1 MNIAEYSIKNKVI
14 SWLFIVILA
23 IGGVTSFLELGRLE
37 DPAFTIKDAMVVA
50 TYPGATP
57 QEVEEELTYPL
68 EKEIRRLP
76 YIDKITSTSSSGM
89 SQIMVSMKM
98 DYGPDELPQIW
109 DEMRR
114 KINDLKPTL
123 PAGVNSLSIID
134 DFGDVFGVMIM
145 LSGEGYDYVE
155 LKRYADVMSR
165 DLEMVDGVGKV
176 SIAGDQQEM
185 LFVEVSL
192 DRLASL
198 NLDMSRVAGLLN
210 QQNNVVS
217 SGEVMVNGESLVIRP
232 SGTLNSVE
240 SLENLIIH
248 GRDTGNLI
256 RLKDVATVVRGIQE
270 KPTNVVT
277 YNGKPAINLGVSFA
291 SGVNV
296 VEVGQ
301 RLTDEIAHL
310 ETMKPAGI
318 ELNYFYN
325 QAAEVDASVQDFIV
339 SLGQAVAIVI
349 LVLLFAMGIR
359 SGIIIGVVLLLTV
372 FGTFIL
378 MEYNDIE
385 LHRISLGAL
394 IIALGMLV
402 DNAIV
407 VVEGILVGLKKG
419 RTKMQAASDIV
430 KQTQWPLLGATVI
443 AITAFAP
450 IGLSEDATGEF
461 MGSLFWV
468 LCYSLFLSWI
478 TALTITPFL
487 ADLLLKEE
495 NVSNNAD
502 GADAQQ
508 SASQQEY
515 DDPYKG
521 WLFVLFGWTL
531 KLAMRFRWVTVVSM
545 VALLFTA
552 VFAFGMVKQ
561 QFFPPSNTPMFYVDM
576 WMPEGTDIRET
587 IKQTERVEKYVREQE
602 HVEFVSTSV
611 GQGLQRFAL
620 TYQPEQ
626 SYEAYAQLQVRTTD
640 RENMFVVLNGLTGE
654 LSRQFDTPTF
664 QFKLMEFGPSPAS
677 KIEARITGSDPQVL
691 REIALQVE
699 DILHTDPGARNI
711 RHDWRER
718 TKELVPVFNESK
730 ARRLGISKED
740 LSNTLQ
746 MTFGGS
752 AMGLLRDGADILPIV
767 GRLPESER
775 VDFES
780 LQNAKIWSPSLQAY
794 VPIDQVIDGVSLS
807 WDEPLIKRRDRK
819 RTLTVLADHDVL
831 SEDTAA
837 ALFTR
842 IQPKVMALDLP
853 DGYGISWGGEYESSK
868 DAQDSLFGS
877 LPMGYLLMFVIT
889 MLLFNSLKKPLV
901 IWFTVPLSII
911 GVSFGLLLW
920 NMPFSFTAFLGLLS
934 LSGMILKNG
943 IVLMDQINIE
953 MDSGKDP
960 YLAIVDSAVSRVR
973 PVSMAALT
981 TILGLVPLMFDAFF
995 GSMAITIMAGLGFAT
1010 ILTLIVVPVMYSLL
1024 FKIKPP
1030 KTVKSGSN
1038 DHSND
1043 HPNDSLLESQPN
1055 KGKALEAAEAL

>member
-1 MNIAEYSIKNKVI
+1 MNIAEYSIKNKII
-14 SWLFIVILA
+14 SWLAIVILT
-23 IGGVTSFLELGRLE
+23 IGGITSFLDLGRLE
-37 DPAFTIKDAMVVA
+37 DPAFTIKDAMIIA

-57 QEVEEELTYPL
+57 KEVEEELTYPL

-114 KINDLKPTL
+114 KINDLRPSL
-123 PAGVNSLSIID
+123 PQGVNSLSIID
-134 DFGDVFGVMIM
+134 DFGDVFGIM
-145 LSGEGYDYVE
+145 LMLTGDGYDYVE
-155 LKRYADVMSR
+155 LKRYADLLAR
-165 DLEMVDGVGKV
+165 DLELVDGVGKV
-176 SIAGDQQEM
+176 AIAGDQREM
-185 LFVEVSL
+185 LFVEISL

-198 NLDMSRVAGLLN
+198 NLDMSIVAGLLN
-210 QQNNVVS
+210 QQNNVVA

-240 SLENLIIH
+240 ALENLIIH

-256 RLKDVATVVRGIQE
+256 RLKDVATVTRDIQE
-270 KPTNVVT
+270 KPGNVIT
-277 YNGKPAINLGVSFA
+277 YNGKPAINLAISFA

-296 VEVGQ
+296 VEVGKRVQ
-301 RLTDEIAHL
+301 AELDTL
-310 ETMKPAGI
+310 EQLKPAGI

-325 QAAEVDASVQDFIV
+325 QSAEVDASVQDFVI
-339 SLGQAVAIVI
+339 SLAQAVGIVI
-349 LVLLFAMGIR
+349 VVLLFAMGMR
-359 SGIIIGVVLLLTV
+359 SGIIIGLVLLLTV

-378 MEYNDIE
+378 MKYNDIE

-419 RTKMQAASDIV
+419 RTRVQAAADIV

-468 LCYSLFLSWI
+468 LCYSLFLSWV
-478 TALTITPFL
+478 TALTLTPFL
-487 ADLLLKEE
+487 ANLLLKEE
-495 NVSNNAD
+495 NVNEGED
-502 GADAQQ
+502 V
-508 SASQQEY
+508 
-515 DDPYKG
+515 DPYKG
-521 WLFVLFGWTL
+521 WLFVVFGWSL
-531 KLAMRFRWVTVVSM
+531 KLAMRFRWLTVAGM
-545 VALLFTA
+545 IALLVAA
-552 VFAFGMVKQ
+552 VMAFGMVKQ
-561 QFFPPSNTPMFYVDM
+561 QFFPPSNTPMFYVDL

-587 IKQTERVEKYVREQE
+587 IKQTEKVEAYIREQDD
-602 HVEFVSTSV
+602 VEFVTTSV

-626 SYEAYAQLQVRTTD
+626 SYESYAQLQVRTTD
-640 RENMFVVLNGLTGE
+640 RENMFVVLRSLTQT
-654 LSRQFDTPTF
+654 LPRDFDKPTF
-664 QFKLMEFGPSPAS
+664 QFKLIEFGPSPAS
-677 KIEARITGSDPQVL
+677 KIEARITGADPQVL

-699 DILHTDPGARNI
+699 DILHQDPGARNI

-746 MTFGGS
+746 LTFGGS
-752 AMGLLRDGADILPIV
+752 AMGVLRDGTDMLPIV
-767 GRLPESER
+767 GRLPELER

-780 LQNAKIWSPSLQAY
+780 IQNATIWSPSLQAY
-794 VPIDQVIDGVSLS
+794 VPIDQVVDGVELT
-807 WDEPLIKRRDRK
+807 WEDPIIKRRDRK
-819 RTLTVLADHDVL
+819 RTLTVLADHDIL
-831 SEDTAA
+831 SEDTAD
-837 ALFTR
+837 ALFR
-842 IQPKVMALDLP
+842 RVQPAVMALDLP
-853 DGYGISWGGEYESSK
+853 QGYEITWGGEYESSV
-868 DAQDSLFGS
+868 DAQQSLFGS

-889 MLLFNSLKKPLV
+889 ILLFNSIKKPLV

-953 MDSGKDP
+953 MDSGKEP
-960 YLAIVDSAVSRVR
+960 YQAIVDSAVSRVR

-1010 ILTLIVVPVMYSLL
+1010 VLTLIVVPVMYSIM
-1024 FKIKPP
+1024 FNIKPTKD
-1030 KTVKSGSN
+1030 KTVELA
-1038 DHSND
+1038 
-1043 HPNDSLLESQPN
+1043 P
-1055 KGKALEAAEAL
+1055 AA

>member
-37 DPAFTIKDAMVVA
+37 DPAFTIKDAMIVA
-50 TYPGATP
+50 TYPGATSK
-57 QEVEEELTYPL
+57 EVEEELTYPL
-68 EKEIRRLP
+68 EKEIRKLP
-76 YIDKITSTSSSGM
+76 YIDRITSTSSNGM

-114 KINDLKPTL
+114 KINDLQPTL
-123 PAGVNSLSIID
+123 PQGVQSLQIID
-134 DFGDVFGVMIM
+134 DFGDVYGVMLM
-145 LSGEGYDYVE
+145 LTGDDYDYVE
-155 LKRYADVMSR
+155 LKRYADHLR
-165 DLEMVDGVGKV
+165 REIELVDGVGKV
-176 SIAGDQQEM
+176 DIAGDQQEM
-185 LFVEVSL
+185 LFVEISL

-198 NLDMSRVAGLLN
+198 NLDMNVVSGLLN

-217 SGEVMVNGESLVIRP
+217 AGEVMVNGESLVIRP
-232 SGTLNSVE
+232 SGTLNTVQA
-240 SLENLIIH
+240 LENLIIH

-256 RLKDVATVVRGIQE
+256 RLKDVATITRSIQE
-270 KPTNVVT
+270 KPGNMILF
-277 YNGKPAINLGVSFA
+277 NGKKAINIGISFA

-296 VEVGQ
+296 VEVGE
-301 RLTDEIAHL
+301 RLNAELSNL
-310 ETMKPAGI
+310 ESIKPAG
-318 ELNYFYN
+318 LDMSYFYN
-325 QAAEVDASVQDFIV
+325 QAQEVDDSVKAFVI
-339 SLGQAVAIVI
+339 SLAEAVAIVI
-349 LVLLFAMGIR
+349 IVLLFTMGLR
-359 SGIIIGVVLLLTV
+359 SGVIIGVVLLLTV

-378 MEYNDIE
+378 MNYNNIE

-419 RTKMQAASDIV
+419 RTKVQAAVDIV

-450 IGLSEDATGEF
+450 IGLSQDATGEF

-468 LCYSLFLSWI
+468 LCFSLFLSWVTAI
-478 TALTITPFL
+478 TLTPFL

-495 NVSNNAD
+495 EKDTNGED
-502 GADAQQ
+502 
-508 SASQQEY
+508 E
-515 DDPYKG
+515 DPYKG
-521 WLFVLFGWTL
+521 WLFVVFGALL
-531 KLAMRFRWVTVVSM
+531 KFSLRFRWMTVAAM
-545 VALLFTA
+545 VALLVGA
-552 VFAFGMVKQ
+552 VIAFGNVKQ

-576 WMPEGTDIRET
+576 WMPEGTDIRQT
-587 IKQTERVEKYVREQE
+587 IKQAEKVESYIRQQDDID
-602 HVEFVSTSV
+602 FVSVSI

-620 TYQPEQ
+620 TYQPEK
-626 SYEAYAQLQVRTTD
+626 SYEAYAQFQVRTTD
-640 RENMFVVLNGLTGE
+640 RDNMFKLLHKLDDNLAKT
-654 LSRQFDTPTF
+654 FDEPTF

-677 KIEARITGSDPQVL
+677 KIEARITGPDPKVL
-691 REIALQVE
+691 RELAVQVE

-740 LSNTLQ
+740 LSSTLQ
-746 MTFGGS
+746 MAFGGS
-752 AMGLLRDGADILPIV
+752 TFGVLRDGTHTLPIMM
-767 GRLPESER
+767 RLPEAER

-780 LQNAKIWSPSLQAY
+780 LQNVKIWSPSLQTY
-794 VPIDQVIDGVSLS
+794 IPVDQIIDGVELDWS
-807 WDEPLIKRRDRK
+807 EPLIQRRDRK

-831 SEDTAA
+831 SDDTAA
-837 ALFTR
+837 SLFAR
-842 IQPKVMALDLP
+842 VQPKVMALHIP
-853 DGYGISWGGEYESSK
+853 EGYEITWGGEYESSK
-868 DAQDSLFGS
+868 DAQEGLFGS
-877 LPMGYLLMFVIT
+877 LPMGYLLMFIIT
-889 MLLFNSLKKPLV
+889 ILLFNSIKKPLV

-911 GVSFGLLLW
+911 GVAFGLLTT

-943 IVLMDQINIE
+943 IVLLDQINLE
-953 MDSGKDP
+953 LESGKDP
-960 YLAIVDSAVSRVR
+960 YLAIVDSAISRVR

-981 TILGLVPLMFDAFF
+981 TILGMIPLVFDAFF

-1010 ILTLIVVPVMYSLL
+1010 VLTLIVVPVMFAIL
-1024 FKIKPP
+1024 FRIKP
-1030 KTVKSGSN
+1030 TT
-1038 DHSND
+1038 
-1043 HPNDSLLESQPN
+1043 
-1055 KGKALEAAEAL
+1055 A

>member
-37 DPAFTIKDAMVVA
+37 DPAFTIKDAMIVA
-50 TYPGATP
+50 TYPGATSK
-57 QEVEEELTYPL
+57 EVEEELTYPL
-68 EKEIRRLP
+68 EKEIRKLP
-76 YIDKITSTSSSGM
+76 YIDRITSTSSNGM

-114 KINDLKPTL
+114 KINDLQPTL
-123 PAGVNSLSIID
+123 PQGVQSLQIID
-134 DFGDVFGVMIM
+134 DFGDVYGVMLM
-145 LSGEGYDYVE
+145 LTGDDYDYVE
-155 LKRYADVMSR
+155 LKRYADHLR
-165 DLEMVDGVGKV
+165 REIELVDGVGKV
-176 SIAGDQQEM
+176 DIAGDQQEM
-185 LFVEVSL
+185 LFVEISL

-198 NLDMSRVAGLLN
+198 NLDMNVVSGLLN

-217 SGEVMVNGESLVIRP
+217 AGEVMVNGESLVIRP
-232 SGTLNSVE
+232 SGTLNTVQA
-240 SLENLIIH
+240 LENLIIH

-256 RLKDVATVVRGIQE
+256 RLKDVATITRGIQE
-270 KPTNVVT
+270 KPGNMILF
-277 YNGKPAINLGVSFA
+277 NGKKAINIGISFA

-296 VEVGQ
+296 VEVGE
-301 RLTDEIAHL
+301 RLNAELSSL
-310 ETMKPAGI
+310 ESIKPAG
-318 ELNYFYN
+318 LDMSYFYN
-325 QAAEVDASVQDFIV
+325 QAQEVDDSVKAFVI
-339 SLGQAVAIVI
+339 SLAEAVAIVI
-349 LVLLFAMGIR
+349 IVLLFTMGLR
-359 SGIIIGVVLLLTV
+359 SGVIIGVVLLLTV

-378 MEYNDIE
+378 MNYNNIE

-419 RTKMQAASDIV
+419 RTKVQAAVDIV

-450 IGLSEDATGEF
+450 IGLSQDATGEF

-468 LCYSLFLSWI
+468 LCFSLFLSWVTAI
-478 TALTITPFL
+478 TLTPFL

-495 NVSNNAD
+495 EKDSNGED
-502 GADAQQ
+502 
-508 SASQQEY
+508 E
-515 DDPYKG
+515 DPYKG
-521 WLFVLFGWTL
+521 WLFVVFGALL
-531 KLAMRFRWVTVVSM
+531 KFALRFRWMTVAAM
-545 VALLFTA
+545 VALLVGA
-552 VFAFGMVKQ
+552 VVAFGNVKQ

-576 WMPEGTDIRET
+576 WMPEGTDIRQT
-587 IKQTERVEKYVREQE
+587 IKQAEKVESYIRQQDDID
-602 HVEFVSTSV
+602 FVSVSI

-620 TYQPEQ
+620 TYQPEK
-626 SYEAYAQLQVRTTD
+626 SYEAYAQFQVRTTD
-640 RENMFVVLNGLTGE
+640 RDNMFKLLHKLDDNLAKT
-654 LSRQFDTPTF
+654 FDEPTF

-677 KIEARITGSDPQVL
+677 KIEARITGPDPKVL
-691 REIALQVE
+691 RELAVQVE

-740 LSNTLQ
+740 LSSTLQ
-746 MTFGGS
+746 MAFGGS
-752 AMGLLRDGADILPIV
+752 TFGVLRDGTHTLPIMM
-767 GRLPESER
+767 RLPEAER

-780 LQNAKIWSPSLQAY
+780 LQNVKIWSPSLQTY
-794 VPIDQVIDGVSLS
+794 IPVDQIIDGVELDWS
-807 WDEPLIKRRDRK
+807 EPLIQRRDRK

-831 SEDTAA
+831 SDDTAA
-837 ALFTR
+837 SLFAR
-842 IQPKVMALDLP
+842 VQPKVMALHIP
-853 DGYGISWGGEYESSK
+853 EGYEITWGGEYESSK
-868 DAQDSLFGS
+868 DAQEGLFGS
-877 LPMGYLLMFVIT
+877 LPMGYLLMFIIT
-889 MLLFNSLKKPLV
+889 ILLFNSIKKPLV

-911 GVSFGLLLW
+911 GVAFGLLTT

-943 IVLMDQINIE
+943 IVLLDQINLE
-953 MDSGKDP
+953 LESGKDP
-960 YLAIVDSAVSRVR
+960 YLAIVDSAISRVR

-981 TILGLVPLMFDAFF
+981 TILGMIPLVFDAFF

-1010 ILTLIVVPVMYSLL
+1010 VLTLIVVPVMFAIL
-1024 FKIKPP
+1024 FRIKP
-1030 KTVKSGSN
+1030 TT
-1038 DHSND
+1038 
-1043 HPNDSLLESQPN
+1043 
-1055 KGKALEAAEAL
+1055 A

>member
-37 DPAFTIKDAMVVA
+37 DPAFTIKDAMIVA
-50 TYPGATP
+50 TYPGATSK
-57 QEVEEELTYPL
+57 EVEEELTYPL
-68 EKEIRRLP
+68 EKEIRKLP
-76 YIDKITSTSSSGM
+76 YIDRITSTSSNGM

-114 KINDLKPTL
+114 KINDLQPTL
-123 PAGVNSLSIID
+123 PQGVQSLQIID
-134 DFGDVFGVMIM
+134 DFGDVYGVMLM
-145 LSGEGYDYVE
+145 LTGDDYDYVE
-155 LKRYADVMSR
+155 LKRYADHLR
-165 DLEMVDGVGKV
+165 REIELVDGVGKV
-176 SIAGDQQEM
+176 DIAGDQQEM
-185 LFVEVSL
+185 LFVEISL

-198 NLDMSRVAGLLN
+198 NLDMNVVSGLLN

-217 SGEVMVNGESLVIRP
+217 AGEVMVNGESLVIRP
-232 SGTLNSVE
+232 SGTLNTVQA
-240 SLENLIIH
+240 LENLIIH

-256 RLKDVATVVRGIQE
+256 RLKDVATITRSIQE
-270 KPTNVVT
+270 KPGNMILF
-277 YNGKPAINLGVSFA
+277 NGKKAINIGISFA

-296 VEVGQ
+296 VEVGE
-301 RLTDEIAHL
+301 RLNAELSSL
-310 ETMKPAGI
+310 ESIKPAG
-318 ELNYFYN
+318 LDMSYFYN
-325 QAAEVDASVQDFIV
+325 QAQEVDDSVKAFVI
-339 SLGQAVAIVI
+339 SLAEAVAIVI
-349 LVLLFAMGIR
+349 IVLLFTMGLR
-359 SGIIIGVVLLLTV
+359 SGVIIGVVLLLTV

-378 MEYNDIE
+378 MNYNNIE

-419 RTKMQAASDIV
+419 RTKVQAAVDIV

-450 IGLSEDATGEF
+450 IGLSQDATGEF

-468 LCYSLFLSWI
+468 LCFSLFLSWVTAI
-478 TALTITPFL
+478 TLTPFL

-495 NVSNNAD
+495 EKDTNRED
-502 GADAQQ
+502 
-508 SASQQEY
+508 E
-515 DDPYKG
+515 DPYKG
-521 WLFVLFGWTL
+521 WLFVVFGALL
-531 KLAMRFRWVTVVSM
+531 KFSLRFRWMTVAAM
-545 VALLFTA
+545 VALLVGA
-552 VFAFGMVKQ
+552 VIAFGNVKQ

-576 WMPEGTDIRET
+576 WMPEGTDIRQT
-587 IKQTERVEKYVREQE
+587 IKQAEKVKSYIRQQDDID
-602 HVEFVSTSV
+602 FVSVSI

-620 TYQPEQ
+620 TYQPEK
-626 SYEAYAQLQVRTTD
+626 SYEAYAQFQVRTTD
-640 RENMFVVLNGLTGE
+640 RDNMFKLLHKLDDNLAKT
-654 LSRQFDTPTF
+654 FDEPTF

-677 KIEARITGSDPQVL
+677 KIEARITGPDPKVL
-691 REIALQVE
+691 RELAVQVE

-740 LSNTLQ
+740 LSSTLQ
-746 MTFGGS
+746 MAFGGS
-752 AMGLLRDGADILPIV
+752 TFGVLRDGTHTLPIMM
-767 GRLPESER
+767 RLPEAER

-780 LQNAKIWSPSLQAY
+780 LQNVKIWSPSLQTY
-794 VPIDQVIDGVSLS
+794 IPVDQIIDGVELDWS
-807 WDEPLIKRRDRK
+807 EPLIQRRDRK

-831 SEDTAA
+831 SDDTAA
-837 ALFTR
+837 SLFAR
-842 IQPKVMALDLP
+842 VQPKVMALHIP
-853 DGYGISWGGEYESSK
+853 EGYEITWGGEYESSK
-868 DAQDSLFGS
+868 DAQEGLFGS
-877 LPMGYLLMFVIT
+877 LPMGYLLMFIIT
-889 MLLFNSLKKPLV
+889 ILLFNSIKKPLV

-911 GVSFGLLLW
+911 GVAFGLLTT

-943 IVLMDQINIE
+943 IVLLDQINLE
-953 MDSGKDP
+953 LESGKDP
-960 YLAIVDSAVSRVR
+960 YLAIVDSAISRVR

-981 TILGLVPLMFDAFF
+981 TILGMIPLVFDAFF

-1010 ILTLIVVPVMYSLL
+1010 VLTLIVVPVMFAIL
-1024 FKIKPP
+1024 FRIKP
-1030 KTVKSGSN
+1030 TT
-1038 DHSND
+1038 
-1043 HPNDSLLESQPN
+1043 
-1055 KGKALEAAEAL
+1055 A

>member
-37 DPAFTIKDAMVVA
+37 DPAFTIKDAMIVA
-50 TYPGATP
+50 TYPGATSK
-57 QEVEEELTYPL
+57 EVEEELTYPL
-68 EKEIRRLP
+68 EKEIRKLP
-76 YIDKITSTSSSGM
+76 YIDRITSTSSNGM

-114 KINDLKPTL
+114 KINDLQPTL
-123 PAGVNSLSIID
+123 PQGVQSLQIID
-134 DFGDVFGVMIM
+134 DFGDVYGVMLM
-145 LSGEGYDYVE
+145 LTGDDYDYVE
-155 LKRYADVMSR
+155 LKRYADHLR
-165 DLEMVDGVGKV
+165 REIELVDGVGKV
-176 SIAGDQQEM
+176 DIAGDQQEM
-185 LFVEVSL
+185 LFVEISL

-198 NLDMSRVAGLLN
+198 NLDMNVVSGLLN

-217 SGEVMVNGESLVIRP
+217 AGEVMVNGESLVIRP
-232 SGTLNSVE
+232 SGTLNTVQA
-240 SLENLIIH
+240 LENLIIH

-256 RLKDVATVVRGIQE
+256 RLKDVATITRSIQE
-270 KPTNVVT
+270 KPGNMILF
-277 YNGKPAINLGVSFA
+277 NGKKAINIGISFA

-296 VEVGQ
+296 VEVGE
-301 RLTDEIAHL
+301 RLNVELSSL
-310 ETMKPAGI
+310 ESIKPAG
-318 ELNYFYN
+318 LDMSYFYN
-325 QAAEVDASVQDFIV
+325 QAQEVDDSVKAFVI
-339 SLGQAVAIVI
+339 SLAEAVAIVI
-349 LVLLFAMGIR
+349 IVLLFTMGLR
-359 SGIIIGVVLLLTV
+359 SGVIIGVVLLLTV

-378 MEYNDIE
+378 MNYNNIE

-419 RTKMQAASDIV
+419 RTKVQAAVDIV

-450 IGLSEDATGEF
+450 IGLSQDATGEF

-468 LCYSLFLSWI
+468 LCFSLFLSWVTAI
-478 TALTITPFL
+478 TLTPFL

-495 NVSNNAD
+495 KDTNGED
-502 GADAQQ
+502 
-508 SASQQEY
+508 E
-515 DDPYKG
+515 DPYKG
-521 WLFVLFGWTL
+521 WLFVVFGALL
-531 KLAMRFRWVTVVSM
+531 KFSLRFRWMTVAAM
-545 VALLFTA
+545 VALLVGA
-552 VFAFGMVKQ
+552 VIAFGNVKQ

-576 WMPEGTDIRET
+576 WMPEGTDIRQT
-587 IKQTERVEKYVREQE
+587 IKQAETVESYIRQQDDID
-602 HVEFVSTSV
+602 FVSVSI

-620 TYQPEQ
+620 TYQPEK
-626 SYEAYAQLQVRTTD
+626 SYEAYAQFQVRTTD
-640 RENMFVVLNGLTGE
+640 RDNMFKLLHKLDDNLAKT
-654 LSRQFDTPTF
+654 FDEPTF

-677 KIEARITGSDPQVL
+677 KIEARITGPDPKVL
-691 REIALQVE
+691 RELAVQVE

-740 LSNTLQ
+740 LSSTLQ
-746 MTFGGS
+746 MAFGGS
-752 AMGLLRDGADILPIV
+752 TFGVLRDGTHTLPIMM
-767 GRLPESER
+767 RLPEAER

-780 LQNAKIWSPSLQAY
+780 LQNVKIWSPSLQTY
-794 VPIDQVIDGVSLS
+794 IPVDQIIDGVELDWS
-807 WDEPLIKRRDRK
+807 EPLIQRRDRK

-831 SEDTAA
+831 SDDTAA
-837 ALFTR
+837 SLFAR
-842 IQPKVMALDLP
+842 VQPKVMALHIP
-853 DGYGISWGGEYESSK
+853 EGYEITWGGEYESSK
-868 DAQDSLFGS
+868 DAQEGLFGS
-877 LPMGYLLMFVIT
+877 LPMGYLLMFIIT
-889 MLLFNSLKKPLV
+889 ILLFNSIKKPLV

-911 GVSFGLLLW
+911 GVAFGLLTT

-943 IVLMDQINIE
+943 IVLLDQINLE
-953 MDSGKDP
+953 LESGKDP
-960 YLAIVDSAVSRVR
+960 YLAIVDSAISRVR

-981 TILGLVPLMFDAFF
+981 TILGMIPLVFDAFF

-1010 ILTLIVVPVMYSLL
+1010 VLTLIVVPVMFAIL
-1024 FKIKPP
+1024 FRIKP
-1030 KTVKSGSN
+1030 TT
-1038 DHSND
+1038 
-1043 HPNDSLLESQPN
+1043 
-1055 KGKALEAAEAL
+1055 A

>member
-37 DPAFTIKDAMVVA
+37 DPAFTIKDAMIVA
-50 TYPGATP
+50 TYPGATSK
-57 QEVEEELTYPL
+57 EVEEELTYPL
-68 EKEIRRLP
+68 EKEIRKLP
-76 YIDKITSTSSSGM
+76 YIDRITSTSSNGM

-114 KINDLKPTL
+114 KINDLQPTL
-123 PAGVNSLSIID
+123 PQGVQSLQIID
-134 DFGDVFGVMIM
+134 DFGDVYGVMLM
-145 LSGEGYDYVE
+145 LTGDDYDYVE
-155 LKRYADVMSR
+155 LKRYADHLR
-165 DLEMVDGVGKV
+165 REIELVDGVGKV
-176 SIAGDQQEM
+176 DIAGDQQEM
-185 LFVEVSL
+185 LFVEISL

-198 NLDMSRVAGLLN
+198 NLDMNVVSGLLN

-217 SGEVMVNGESLVIRP
+217 AGEVMVNGESLVIRP
-232 SGTLNSVE
+232 SGTLNTVQA
-240 SLENLIIH
+240 LENLIIH

-256 RLKDVATVVRGIQE
+256 RLKDVATITRSIQE
-270 KPTNVVT
+270 KPGNMILF
-277 YNGKPAINLGVSFA
+277 NGKKAINIGISFA

-296 VEVGQ
+296 VEVGE
-301 RLTDEIAHL
+301 RLNAELSSL
-310 ETMKPAGI
+310 ESIKPAG
-318 ELNYFYN
+318 LDMSYFYN
-325 QAAEVDASVQDFIV
+325 QAQEVDDSVKAFVI
-339 SLGQAVAIVI
+339 SLAEAVAIVI
-349 LVLLFAMGIR
+349 IVLLFTMGLR
-359 SGIIIGVVLLLTV
+359 SGVIIGVVLLLTV

-378 MEYNDIE
+378 MNYNNIE

-419 RTKMQAASDIV
+419 RTKVQAAVDIV

-450 IGLSEDATGEF
+450 IGLSQDATGEF

-468 LCYSLFLSWI
+468 LCFSLFLSWVTAI
-478 TALTITPFL
+478 TLTPFL

-495 NVSNNAD
+495 KDTNGED
-502 GADAQQ
+502 
-508 SASQQEY
+508 E
-515 DDPYKG
+515 DPYKG
-521 WLFVLFGWTL
+521 WLFVVFGALL
-531 KLAMRFRWVTVVSM
+531 KFSLRFRWMTVAAM
-545 VALLFTA
+545 VALLVGA
-552 VFAFGMVKQ
+552 VIAFGNVKQ

-576 WMPEGTDIRET
+576 WMPEGTDIRQT
-587 IKQTERVEKYVREQE
+587 IKQAEKVESYIRQQDDID
-602 HVEFVSTSV
+602 FVSVSI

-620 TYQPEQ
+620 TYQPEK
-626 SYEAYAQLQVRTTD
+626 SYEAYAQFQVRTTD
-640 RENMFVVLNGLTGE
+640 RDNMFKLLHKLDDNLAKA
-654 LSRQFDTPTF
+654 FDAPTF

-677 KIEARITGSDPQVL
+677 KIEARITGPDPKVL
-691 REIALQVE
+691 RELAVKVE

-740 LSNTLQ
+740 LSSTLQ
-746 MTFGGS
+746 MAFGGS
-752 AMGLLRDGADILPIV
+752 TFGVLRDGTHTLPIMM
-767 GRLPESER
+767 RLPESER

-780 LQNAKIWSPSLQAY
+780 LQNVKIWSPSLQTY
-794 VPIDQVIDGVSLS
+794 IPVDQIIDGVELDWS
-807 WDEPLIKRRDRK
+807 EPLIQRRDRK

-831 SEDTAA
+831 SDDTAA
-837 ALFTR
+837 SLFAR
-842 IQPKVMALDLP
+842 VQPKVMALHIP
-853 DGYGISWGGEYESSK
+853 EGYEITWGGEYESSK
-868 DAQDSLFGS
+868 DAQEGLFGS
-877 LPMGYLLMFVIT
+877 LPMGYLLMFIIT
-889 MLLFNSLKKPLV
+889 ILLFNSIKKPLV

-911 GVSFGLLLW
+911 GVAFGLLTT

-943 IVLMDQINIE
+943 IVLLDQINLE
-953 MDSGKDP
+953 LESGKDP
-960 YLAIVDSAVSRVR
+960 YLAIVDSAISRVR

-981 TILGLVPLMFDAFF
+981 TILGMIPLVFDAFF

-1010 ILTLIVVPVMYSLL
+1010 VLTLIVVPVMFAIL
-1024 FKIKPP
+1024 FRIKP
-1030 KTVKSGSN
+1030 TT
-1038 DHSND
+1038 
-1043 HPNDSLLESQPN
+1043 
-1055 KGKALEAAEAL
+1055 A

>member
-37 DPAFTIKDAMVVA
+37 DPAFTIKDAMIVA
-50 TYPGATP
+50 TYPGATSK
-57 QEVEEELTYPL
+57 EVEEELTYPL
-68 EKEIRRLP
+68 EKEIRKLP
-76 YIDKITSTSSSGM
+76 YIDRITSTSSNGM

-114 KINDLKPTL
+114 KINDLQPTL
-123 PAGVNSLSIID
+123 PQGVQSLQIID
-134 DFGDVFGVMIM
+134 DFGDVYGVMLM
-145 LSGEGYDYVE
+145 LTGDDYDYVE
-155 LKRYADVMSR
+155 LKRYADHLR
-165 DLEMVDGVGKV
+165 REIELVDGVGKV
-176 SIAGDQQEM
+176 DIAGDQQEM
-185 LFVEVSL
+185 LFVEISL

-198 NLDMSRVAGLLN
+198 NLDMNVVSGLLN

-217 SGEVMVNGESLVIRP
+217 AGEVMVNGESLVIRP
-232 SGTLNSVE
+232 SGTLNTVQA
-240 SLENLIIH
+240 LENLIIH

-256 RLKDVATVVRGIQE
+256 RLKDVATITRSIQE
-270 KPTNVVT
+270 KPGNMILF
-277 YNGKPAINLGVSFA
+277 NGKKAINIGISFA

-296 VEVGQ
+296 VEVGE
-301 RLTDEIAHL
+301 RLNAELSNL
-310 ETMKPAGI
+310 ESIKPAG
-318 ELNYFYN
+318 LDMSYFYN
-325 QAAEVDASVQDFIV
+325 QAQEVDDSVKAFVI
-339 SLGQAVAIVI
+339 SLAEAVAIVI
-349 LVLLFAMGIR
+349 IVLLFTMGLR
-359 SGIIIGVVLLLTV
+359 SGVIIGVVLLLTV

-378 MEYNDIE
+378 MNYNNIE

-419 RTKMQAASDIV
+419 RTKVQAAVDIV

-450 IGLSEDATGEF
+450 IGLSQDATGEF

-468 LCYSLFLSWI
+468 LCFSLFLSWVTAI
-478 TALTITPFL
+478 TLTPFL

-495 NVSNNAD
+495 ERDTNGED
-502 GADAQQ
+502 
-508 SASQQEY
+508 E
-515 DDPYKG
+515 DPYKG
-521 WLFVLFGWTL
+521 WLFVVFGALL
-531 KLAMRFRWVTVVSM
+531 KFSLRFRWMTVAAM
-545 VALLFTA
+545 VALLAGA
-552 VFAFGMVKQ
+552 VIAFGNVKQ

-576 WMPEGTDIRET
+576 WMPEGTDIRQT
-587 IKQTERVEKYVREQE
+587 IKQAEKVESYIRQQDDID
-602 HVEFVSTSV
+602 FVSVTI

-620 TYQPEQ
+620 TYQPEK
-626 SYEAYAQLQVRTTD
+626 SYEAYAQFQVRTTD
-640 RENMFVVLNGLTGE
+640 RDNMFKLLHKLDDNLAKT
-654 LSRQFDTPTF
+654 FDEPTF

-677 KIEARITGSDPQVL
+677 KIEARITGPDPKVL
-691 REIALQVE
+691 RELAVQLE

-740 LSNTLQ
+740 LSSTLQ
-746 MTFGGS
+746 MAFGGS
-752 AMGLLRDGADILPIV
+752 TFGVLRDGTHTLPIMM
-767 GRLPESER
+767 RLPEAER

-780 LQNAKIWSPSLQAY
+780 LQNVKIWSPSLQTY
-794 VPIDQVIDGVSLS
+794 IPVDQIIDGVELDWS
-807 WDEPLIKRRDRK
+807 EPLIQRRDRK

-831 SEDTAA
+831 SDDTAA
-837 ALFTR
+837 SLFAR
-842 IQPKVMALDLP
+842 VQPKVMALHTP
-853 DGYGISWGGEYESSK
+853 EGYEITWGGEYESSK
-868 DAQDSLFGS
+868 DAQEGLFGS
-877 LPMGYLLMFVIT
+877 LPMGYLLMFIIT
-889 MLLFNSLKKPLV
+889 ILLFNSIKKPLV

-911 GVSFGLLLW
+911 GVAFGLLTT

-943 IVLMDQINIE
+943 IVLLDQINLE
-953 MDSGKDP
+953 LESGKDP
-960 YLAIVDSAVSRVR
+960 YLAIVDSAISRVR

-981 TILGLVPLMFDAFF
+981 TILGMIPLVFDAFF

-1010 ILTLIVVPVMYSLL
+1010 VLTLIVVPVMFAIL
-1024 FKIKPP
+1024 FRIKP
-1030 KTVKSGSN
+1030 TT
-1038 DHSND
+1038 
-1043 HPNDSLLESQPN
+1043 
-1055 KGKALEAAEAL
+1055 A

>member
-37 DPAFTIKDAMVVA
+37 DPAFTIKDAMIVA
-50 TYPGATP
+50 TYPGATSK
-57 QEVEEELTYPL
+57 EVEEELTYPL
-68 EKEIRRLP
+68 EKEIRKLP
-76 YIDKITSTSSSGM
+76 YIDRITSTSSNGM

-114 KINDLKPTL
+114 KINDLQPTL
-123 PAGVNSLSIID
+123 PQGVQSLQIID
-134 DFGDVFGVMIM
+134 DFGDVYGVMLM
-145 LSGEGYDYVE
+145 LTGDDYDYVE
-155 LKRYADVMSR
+155 LKRYADHLR
-165 DLEMVDGVGKV
+165 REIELVDGVGKV
-176 SIAGDQQEM
+176 DIAGDQQEM
-185 LFVEVSL
+185 LFVEISL

-198 NLDMSRVAGLLN
+198 NLDMNVVSGLLN

-217 SGEVMVNGESLVIRP
+217 AGEVMVNGESLVIRP
-232 SGTLNSVE
+232 SGTLNTVQA
-240 SLENLIIH
+240 LENLIIH

-256 RLKDVATVVRGIQE
+256 RLKDVATITRGIQE
-270 KPTNVVT
+270 KPGNMILF
-277 YNGKPAINLGVSFA
+277 NGKKAINIGISFA

-296 VEVGQ
+296 VEVGE
-301 RLTDEIAHL
+301 RLNAELSSL
-310 ETMKPAGI
+310 ESIKPAG
-318 ELNYFYN
+318 LDMSYFYN
-325 QAAEVDASVQDFIV
+325 QAQEVDDSVKAFVI
-339 SLGQAVAIVI
+339 SLAEAVAIVI
-349 LVLLFAMGIR
+349 IVLLFTMGLR
-359 SGIIIGVVLLLTV
+359 SGVIIGVVLLLTV

-378 MEYNDIE
+378 MNYNNIE

-419 RTKMQAASDIV
+419 RTKVQAAVDIV

-450 IGLSEDATGEF
+450 IGLSQDATGEF

-468 LCYSLFLSWI
+468 LCFSLFLSWVTAI
-478 TALTITPFL
+478 TLTPFL

-495 NVSNNAD
+495 EKDTNGED
-502 GADAQQ
+502 
-508 SASQQEY
+508 E
-515 DDPYKG
+515 DPYKG
-521 WLFVLFGWTL
+521 WLFVVFGALL
-531 KLAMRFRWVTVVSM
+531 KFSLRFRWMTVAAM
-545 VALLFTA
+545 VALLVGA
-552 VFAFGMVKQ
+552 VIAFGNVKQ

-576 WMPEGTDIRET
+576 WMPEGTDIRQT
-587 IKQTERVEKYVREQE
+587 IKQAEKVESYIRQQDDID
-602 HVEFVSTSV
+602 FVSVSI

-620 TYQPEQ
+620 TYQPEK
-626 SYEAYAQLQVRTTD
+626 SYEAYAQFQVRATD
-640 RENMFVVLNGLTGE
+640 RDNMFKLLHKLDDNLAKA
-654 LSRQFDTPTF
+654 FDAPTF

-677 KIEARITGSDPQVL
+677 KIEARITGPDPKVL
-691 REIALQVE
+691 RELAVKVE

-740 LSNTLQ
+740 LSSTLQ
-746 MTFGGS
+746 MAFGGS
-752 AMGLLRDGADILPIV
+752 TFGVLRDGTHTLPIMM
-767 GRLPESER
+767 RLPEAER

-780 LQNAKIWSPSLQAY
+780 LQNVKIWSPSLQTY
-794 VPIDQVIDGVSLS
+794 IPVDQIIDGVELDWS
-807 WDEPLIKRRDRK
+807 EPLIQRRDRK

-831 SEDTAA
+831 SDDTAA
-837 ALFTR
+837 SLFAR
-842 IQPKVMALDLP
+842 VQPKVMALHIP
-853 DGYGISWGGEYESSK
+853 EGYEITWGGEYESSK
-868 DAQDSLFGS
+868 DAQEGLFGS
-877 LPMGYLLMFVIT
+877 LPMGYLLMFIIT
-889 MLLFNSLKKPLV
+889 ILLFNSVKKPLV

-911 GVSFGLLLW
+911 GVAFGLLTT

-943 IVLMDQINIE
+943 IVLLDQINLE
-953 MDSGKDP
+953 LESGKDP
-960 YLAIVDSAVSRVR
+960 YLAIVDSAISRVR

-981 TILGLVPLMFDAFF
+981 TILGMIPLVFDAFF

-1010 ILTLIVVPVMYSLL
+1010 VLTLIVVPVMFAIL
-1024 FKIKPP
+1024 FRIKP
-1030 KTVKSGSN
+1030 TT
-1038 DHSND
+1038 
-1043 HPNDSLLESQPN
+1043 
-1055 KGKALEAAEAL
+1055 A

>member
-37 DPAFTIKDAMVVA
+37 DPAFTIKDAMIVA
-50 TYPGATP
+50 TYPGATSK
-57 QEVEEELTYPL
+57 EVEEELTYPL
-68 EKEIRRLP
+68 EKEIRKLP
-76 YIDKITSTSSSGM
+76 YIDRITSTSSNGM

-114 KINDLKPTL
+114 KINDLQPTL
-123 PAGVNSLSIID
+123 PQGVQSLQIID
-134 DFGDVFGVMIM
+134 DFGDVYGVMLM
-145 LSGEGYDYVE
+145 LTGDDYDYVE
-155 LKRYADVMSR
+155 LKRYADHLR
-165 DLEMVDGVGKV
+165 REIELVDGVGKV
-176 SIAGDQQEM
+176 DIAGDQQEM
-185 LFVEVSL
+185 LFVEISL

-198 NLDMSRVAGLLN
+198 NLDMNVVSGLLN

-217 SGEVMVNGESLVIRP
+217 AGEVMVNGESLVIRP
-232 SGTLNSVE
+232 SGTLNTVQA
-240 SLENLIIH
+240 LENLIIH

-256 RLKDVATVVRGIQE
+256 RLKDVATITRSIQE
-270 KPTNVVT
+270 KPGNMILF
-277 YNGKPAINLGVSFA
+277 NGKKAINIGISFA

-296 VEVGQ
+296 VEVGE
-301 RLTDEIAHL
+301 RLNAELSSL
-310 ETMKPAGI
+310 EFIKPAG
-318 ELNYFYN
+318 LDMSYFYN
-325 QAAEVDASVQDFIV
+325 QAQEVDDSVKAFVI
-339 SLGQAVAIVI
+339 SLAEAVAIVI
-349 LVLLFAMGIR
+349 IVLLFTMGLR
-359 SGIIIGVVLLLTV
+359 SGVIIGVVLLLTV

-378 MEYNDIE
+378 MNYNNIE

-419 RTKMQAASDIV
+419 RTKVQAAVDIV

-450 IGLSEDATGEF
+450 IGLSQDATGEF

-468 LCYSLFLSWI
+468 LCFSLFLSWVTAI
-478 TALTITPFL
+478 TLTPFL

-495 NVSNNAD
+495 EKDTNGED
-502 GADAQQ
+502 
-508 SASQQEY
+508 E
-515 DDPYKG
+515 DPYKG
-521 WLFVLFGWTL
+521 WLFVVFGALL
-531 KLAMRFRWVTVVSM
+531 KFSLRFRWMTVAAM
-545 VALLFTA
+545 VALLVGA
-552 VFAFGMVKQ
+552 VIAFGNVKQ

-576 WMPEGTDIRET
+576 WMPEGTDIRQT
-587 IKQTERVEKYVREQE
+587 IKQAEKVESYIRQQDDID
-602 HVEFVSTSV
+602 FVSVSI

-620 TYQPEQ
+620 TYQPEK
-626 SYEAYAQLQVRTTD
+626 SYEAYAQFQVRTTD
-640 RENMFVVLNGLTGE
+640 RDNMFKLLHKLDDNLAKT
-654 LSRQFDTPTF
+654 FDEPTF

-677 KIEARITGSDPQVL
+677 KIEARITGPDPKVL
-691 REIALQVE
+691 RELAVQVE

-740 LSNTLQ
+740 LSSTLQ
-746 MTFGGS
+746 MAFGGS
-752 AMGLLRDGADILPIV
+752 TFGVLRDGTHTLPIMM
-767 GRLPESER
+767 RLPEAER

-780 LQNAKIWSPSLQAY
+780 LQNVKIWSPSLQTY
-794 VPIDQVIDGVSLS
+794 IPVDQIIDGVELDWS
-807 WDEPLIKRRDRK
+807 EPLIQRRDRK

-831 SEDTAA
+831 SDDTAA
-837 ALFTR
+837 SLFAR
-842 IQPKVMALDLP
+842 VQPKVMALHIP
-853 DGYGISWGGEYESSK
+853 EGYEITWGGEYESSK
-868 DAQDSLFGS
+868 DAQEGLFGS
-877 LPMGYLLMFVIT
+877 LPMGYLLMFIIT
-889 MLLFNSLKKPLV
+889 ILLFNSIKKPLV

-911 GVSFGLLLW
+911 GVAFGLLTT

-943 IVLMDQINIE
+943 IVLLDQINLE
-953 MDSGKDP
+953 LESGKDP
-960 YLAIVDSAVSRVR
+960 YLAIVDSAISRVR

-981 TILGLVPLMFDAFF
+981 TILGMIPLVFDAFF

-1010 ILTLIVVPVMYSLL
+1010 VLTLIVVPVMFAIL
-1024 FKIKPP
+1024 FRIKP
-1030 KTVKSGSN
+1030 TT
-1038 DHSND
+1038 
-1043 HPNDSLLESQPN
+1043 
-1055 KGKALEAAEAL
+1055 A

>member
-37 DPAFTIKDAMVVA
+37 DPAFTIKDAMIVA
-50 TYPGATP
+50 TYPGATSK
-57 QEVEEELTYPL
+57 EVEEELTYPL
-68 EKEIRRLP
+68 EKEIRKLP
-76 YIDKITSTSSSGM
+76 YIDRITSTSSNGM

-114 KINDLKPTL
+114 KINDLQPTL
-123 PAGVNSLSIID
+123 PQGVQSLQIID
-134 DFGDVFGVMIM
+134 DFGDVYGVMLM
-145 LSGEGYDYVE
+145 LTGDDYDYVE
-155 LKRYADVMSR
+155 LKRYADHLR
-165 DLEMVDGVGKV
+165 REIELVDGVGKV
-176 SIAGDQQEM
+176 DIAGDQQEM
-185 LFVEVSL
+185 LFVEISL

-198 NLDMSRVAGLLN
+198 NLDMNVVSGLLN

-217 SGEVMVNGESLVIRP
+217 AGEVMVNGESLVIRP
-232 SGTLNSVE
+232 SGTLNTVQA
-240 SLENLIIH
+240 LENLIIH

-256 RLKDVATVVRGIQE
+256 RLKDVATITRGIQE
-270 KPTNVVT
+270 KPGNMILF
-277 YNGKPAINLGVSFA
+277 NGKKAINIGISFA

-296 VEVGQ
+296 VEVGE
-301 RLTDEIAHL
+301 RLNAELSSL
-310 ETMKPAGI
+310 ESIKPAG
-318 ELNYFYN
+318 LDMSYFYN
-325 QAAEVDASVQDFIV
+325 QAQEVDDSVKAFVV
-339 SLGQAVAIVI
+339 SLAEAVAIVI
-349 LVLLFAMGIR
+349 IVLLFTMGLR
-359 SGIIIGVVLLLTV
+359 SGVIIGVVLLLTV

-378 MEYNDIE
+378 MNYNNIE

-419 RTKMQAASDIV
+419 RTKVQAAVDIV

-450 IGLSEDATGEF
+450 IGLSQDATGEF

-468 LCYSLFLSWI
+468 LCFSLFLSWVTAI
-478 TALTITPFL
+478 TLTPFL

-495 NVSNNAD
+495 EKDTNGED
-502 GADAQQ
+502 
-508 SASQQEY
+508 E
-515 DDPYKG
+515 DPYKG
-521 WLFVLFGWTL
+521 WLFVVFGALL
-531 KLAMRFRWVTVVSM
+531 KFSLRFRWVTVAAM
-545 VALLFTA
+545 VALLVGA
-552 VFAFGMVKQ
+552 VIAFGNVKQ

-576 WMPEGTDIRET
+576 WMPEGTDIRQT
-587 IKQTERVEKYVREQE
+587 IKQAEKVESYIRQQDDID
-602 HVEFVSTSV
+602 FVSVSI

-620 TYQPEQ
+620 TYQPEK
-626 SYEAYAQLQVRTTD
+626 SYEAYAQFQVRTTD
-640 RENMFVVLNGLTGE
+640 RDNMFKLLHKLDDNLAKT
-654 LSRQFDTPTF
+654 FDEPTF

-677 KIEARITGSDPQVL
+677 KIEARITGPDPKVL
-691 REIALQVE
+691 RELAVQVE

-740 LSNTLQ
+740 LSSTLQ
-746 MTFGGS
+746 MAFGGS
-752 AMGLLRDGADILPIV
+752 TFGVLRDGTHTLPIMM
-767 GRLPESER
+767 RLPEAER

-780 LQNAKIWSPSLQAY
+780 LQNVKIWSPSLQTY
-794 VPIDQVIDGVSLS
+794 IPVDQIIDGVELDWS
-807 WDEPLIKRRDRK
+807 EPLIQRRDRK

-831 SEDTAA
+831 SDDTAA
-837 ALFTR
+837 SLFAR
-842 IQPKVMALDLP
+842 VQPKVMALHIP
-853 DGYGISWGGEYESSK
+853 EGYEITWGGEYESSK
-868 DAQDSLFGS
+868 DAQEGLFGS
-877 LPMGYLLMFVIT
+877 LPMGYLLMFIIT
-889 MLLFNSLKKPLV
+889 ILLFNSIKKPLV

-911 GVSFGLLLW
+911 GVAFGLLTT

-943 IVLMDQINIE
+943 IVLLDQINLE
-953 MDSGKDP
+953 LESGKDP
-960 YLAIVDSAVSRVR
+960 YLAIVDSAISRVR

-981 TILGLVPLMFDAFF
+981 TILGMIPLVFDAFF

-1010 ILTLIVVPVMYSLL
+1010 VLTLIVVPVMFAIL
-1024 FKIKPP
+1024 FRIKP
-1030 KTVKSGSN
+1030 TT
-1038 DHSND
+1038 
-1043 HPNDSLLESQPN
+1043 
-1055 KGKALEAAEAL
+1055 A

>member
-37 DPAFTIKDAMVVA
+37 DPAFTIKDAMIVA
-50 TYPGATP
+50 TYPGATSK
-57 QEVEEELTYPL
+57 EVEEELTYPL
-68 EKEIRRLP
+68 EKEIRKLP
-76 YIDKITSTSSSGM
+76 YIDRITSTSSNGM

-114 KINDLKPTL
+114 KINDLQPTL
-123 PAGVNSLSIID
+123 PQGVQSLQIID
-134 DFGDVFGVMIM
+134 DFGDVYGVMLM
-145 LSGEGYDYVE
+145 LTGDDYDYVE
-155 LKRYADVMSR
+155 LKRYADHLR
-165 DLEMVDGVGKV
+165 REIELVDGVGKV
-176 SIAGDQQEM
+176 DIAGDQQEM
-185 LFVEVSL
+185 LFVEISL

-198 NLDMSRVAGLLN
+198 NLDMNVVSGLLN

-217 SGEVMVNGESLVIRP
+217 AGEVMVNGESLVIRP
-232 SGTLNSVE
+232 SGTLNTVQA
-240 SLENLIIH
+240 LENLIIH

-256 RLKDVATVVRGIQE
+256 RLKDVATITRSIQE
-270 KPTNVVT
+270 KPGNMILF
-277 YNGKPAINLGVSFA
+277 NGKKAINIGISFA

-296 VEVGQ
+296 VEVGE
-301 RLTDEIAHL
+301 RLNAELSSL
-310 ETMKPAGI
+310 ESIKPAG
-318 ELNYFYN
+318 LDMSYFYN
-325 QAAEVDASVQDFIV
+325 QAQEVDDSVKAFVI
-339 SLGQAVAIVI
+339 SLAEAVAIVI
-349 LVLLFAMGIR
+349 IVLLFTMGLR
-359 SGIIIGVVLLLTV
+359 SGVIIGVVLLLTV

-378 MEYNDIE
+378 MNYNNIE

-419 RTKMQAASDIV
+419 RTKVQAAVDIV

-450 IGLSEDATGEF
+450 IGLSQDATGEF

-468 LCYSLFLSWI
+468 LCFSLFLSWVTAI
-478 TALTITPFL
+478 TLTPFL

-495 NVSNNAD
+495 KDTN
-502 GADAQQ
+502 G
-508 SASQQEY
+508 EEE
-515 DDPYKG
+515 DPYKG
-521 WLFVLFGWTL
+521 WLFVIFGALL
-531 KLAMRFRWVTVVSM
+531 KFSLRFRWMTVAAM
-545 VALLFTA
+545 VALLVGA
-552 VFAFGMVKQ
+552 VIAFGNVKQ

-576 WMPEGTDIRET
+576 WMPEGTDIRQT
-587 IKQTERVEKYVREQE
+587 IKQAEKVESYIRQQDDID
-602 HVEFVSTSV
+602 FVSVSI

-620 TYQPEQ
+620 TYQPEK
-626 SYEAYAQLQVRTTD
+626 SYEAYAQFQVRTTD
-640 RENMFVVLNGLTGE
+640 RDNMFKLLHKLDDNLAKT
-654 LSRQFDTPTF
+654 FDEPTF

-677 KIEARITGSDPQVL
+677 KIEARITGPDPKVL
-691 REIALQVE
+691 RELAVQVE

-740 LSNTLQ
+740 LSSTLQ
-746 MTFGGS
+746 MAFGGS
-752 AMGLLRDGADILPIV
+752 TFGVLRDGTHTLPIMM
-767 GRLPESER
+767 RLPEAER

-780 LQNAKIWSPSLQAY
+780 LQNVKIWSPSLQTY
-794 VPIDQVIDGVSLS
+794 IPVDQIIDGVELDWS
-807 WDEPLIKRRDRK
+807 EPLIQRRDRK

-831 SEDTAA
+831 SDDTAA
-837 ALFTR
+837 SLFAR
-842 IQPKVMALDLP
+842 VQPKVMALHIP
-853 DGYGISWGGEYESSK
+853 EGYEITWGGEYESSK
-868 DAQDSLFGS
+868 DAQEGLFGS
-877 LPMGYLLMFVIT
+877 LPMGYLLMFIIT
-889 MLLFNSLKKPLV
+889 ILLFNSIKKPLV

-911 GVSFGLLLW
+911 GVAFGLLTT

-943 IVLMDQINIE
+943 IVLLDQINLE
-953 MDSGKDP
+953 LESGKDP
-960 YLAIVDSAVSRVR
+960 YLAIVDSAISRVR

-981 TILGLVPLMFDAFF
+981 TILGMIPLVFDAFF

-1010 ILTLIVVPVMYSLL
+1010 VLTLIVVPVMFAIL
-1024 FKIKPP
+1024 FRIKP
-1030 KTVKSGSN
+1030 TT
-1038 DHSND
+1038 
-1043 HPNDSLLESQPN
+1043 
-1055 KGKALEAAEAL
+1055 A

>member
-37 DPAFTIKDAMVVA
+37 DPAFTIKDAMIVA
-50 TYPGATP
+50 TYPGATSK
-57 QEVEEELTYPL
+57 EVEEELTYPL
-68 EKEIRRLP
+68 EKEIRKLP
-76 YIDKITSTSSSGM
+76 YIDRITSTSSNGM

-114 KINDLKPTL
+114 KINDLQPTL
-123 PAGVNSLSIID
+123 PQGVQSLKIID
-134 DFGDVFGVMIM
+134 DFGDVYGVMLM
-145 LSGEGYDYVE
+145 LTGDDYDYVE
-155 LKRYADVMSR
+155 LKRYADHLR
-165 DLEMVDGVGKV
+165 REIELVDGVGKV
-176 SIAGDQQEM
+176 DIAGDQQEM
-185 LFVEVSL
+185 LFVEISL

-198 NLDMSRVAGLLN
+198 NLDMNVVSGLLN

-217 SGEVMVNGESLVIRP
+217 AGEVMVNGESLVIRP
-232 SGTLNSVE
+232 SGTLNTVQA
-240 SLENLIIH
+240 LENLIIH

-256 RLKDVATVVRGIQE
+256 RLKDVATITRSIQE
-270 KPTNVVT
+270 KPGNMILF
-277 YNGKPAINLGVSFA
+277 NGKKAINIGISFA

-296 VEVGQ
+296 VEVGE
-301 RLTDEIAHL
+301 RLNAELSSL
-310 ETMKPAGI
+310 ESIKPAG
-318 ELNYFYN
+318 LDMSYFYN
-325 QAAEVDASVQDFIV
+325 QAQEVDDSVKAFVI
-339 SLGQAVAIVI
+339 SLAEAVAIVI
-349 LVLLFAMGIR
+349 IVLLFTMGLR
-359 SGIIIGVVLLLTV
+359 SGVIIGVVLLLTV

-378 MEYNDIE
+378 MNYNNIE

-419 RTKMQAASDIV
+419 RTKVQAAVDIV

-450 IGLSEDATGEF
+450 IGLSQDATGEF

-468 LCYSLFLSWI
+468 LCFSLFLSWVTAI
-478 TALTITPFL
+478 TLTPFL

-495 NVSNNAD
+495 EKDTNGED
-502 GADAQQ
+502 
-508 SASQQEY
+508 E
-515 DDPYKG
+515 DPYKG
-521 WLFVLFGWTL
+521 WLFVVFGALL
-531 KLAMRFRWVTVVSM
+531 KFSLRFRWMTVAAM
-545 VALLFTA
+545 VALLVGA
-552 VFAFGMVKQ
+552 VIAFGNVKQ

-576 WMPEGTDIRET
+576 WMPEGTDIRQT
-587 IKQTERVEKYVREQE
+587 IKQAEKVESYIRQQDDID
-602 HVEFVSTSV
+602 FVSVSI

-620 TYQPEQ
+620 TYQPEK
-626 SYEAYAQLQVRTTD
+626 SYEAYAQFQVRTTD
-640 RENMFVVLNGLTGE
+640 RDNMFKLLHKLDDNLAKT
-654 LSRQFDTPTF
+654 FDEPTF

-677 KIEARITGSDPQVL
+677 KIEARITGPDPKVL
-691 REIALQVE
+691 RELAVQVE

-740 LSNTLQ
+740 LSSTLQ
-746 MTFGGS
+746 MAFGGS
-752 AMGLLRDGADILPIV
+752 TFGVLRDGTHTLPIMM
-767 GRLPESER
+767 RLPEAER

-780 LQNAKIWSPSLQAY
+780 LQNVKIWSPSLQTY
-794 VPIDQVIDGVSLS
+794 IPVDQIIDGVELDWS
-807 WDEPLIKRRDRK
+807 EPLIQRRDRK

-831 SEDTAA
+831 SDDTAA
-837 ALFTR
+837 SLFAR
-842 IQPKVMALDLP
+842 VQPKVMALHIP
-853 DGYGISWGGEYESSK
+853 EGYEITWGGEYESSK
-868 DAQDSLFGS
+868 DAQEGLFGS
-877 LPMGYLLMFVIT
+877 LPMGYLLMFIIT
-889 MLLFNSLKKPLV
+889 ILLFNSIKKPLV

-911 GVSFGLLLW
+911 GVAFGLLTT

-943 IVLMDQINIE
+943 IVLLDQINLE
-953 MDSGKDP
+953 LESGKDP
-960 YLAIVDSAVSRVR
+960 YLAIVDSAISRVR

-981 TILGLVPLMFDAFF
+981 TILGMIPLVFDAFF

-1010 ILTLIVVPVMYSLL
+1010 VLTLIVVPVMFAIL
-1024 FKIKPP
+1024 FRIKP
-1030 KTVKSGSN
+1030 TT
-1038 DHSND
+1038 
-1043 HPNDSLLESQPN
+1043 
-1055 KGKALEAAEAL
+1055 A

>member
-37 DPAFTIKDAMVVA
+37 DPAFTIKDAMIVA
-50 TYPGATP
+50 TYPGATSK
-57 QEVEEELTYPL
+57 EVEEELTYPL
-68 EKEIRRLP
+68 EKEIRKLP
-76 YIDKITSTSSSGM
+76 YIDRITSTSSNGM

-114 KINDLKPTL
+114 KINDLQPTL
-123 PAGVNSLSIID
+123 PQGVQSLQIID
-134 DFGDVFGVMIM
+134 DFGDVYGVMLM
-145 LSGEGYDYVE
+145 LTGDDYDYVE
-155 LKRYADVMSR
+155 LKRYADHLR
-165 DLEMVDGVGKV
+165 REIELVDGVGKV
-176 SIAGDQQEM
+176 DIAGDQQEM
-185 LFVEVSL
+185 LFVEISL

-198 NLDMSRVAGLLN
+198 NLDMNVVSGLLN

-217 SGEVMVNGESLVIRP
+217 AGEVMVNGESLVIRP
-232 SGTLNSVE
+232 SGTLNTVQA
-240 SLENLIIH
+240 LENLIIH

-256 RLKDVATVVRGIQE
+256 RLKDVATITRSIQE
-270 KPTNVVT
+270 KPGNMILF
-277 YNGKPAINLGVSFA
+277 NGKKAINIGISFA

-296 VEVGQ
+296 VEVGE
-301 RLTDEIAHL
+301 RLNAELSSL
-310 ETMKPAGI
+310 ESIKPAG
-318 ELNYFYN
+318 LDMSYFYN
-325 QAAEVDASVQDFIV
+325 QAQEVDDSVKAFVI
-339 SLGQAVAIVI
+339 SLAEAVAIVI
-349 LVLLFAMGIR
+349 IVLLFTMGLR
-359 SGIIIGVVLLLTV
+359 SGVIIGVVLLLTV

-378 MEYNDIE
+378 MNYNNIE

-419 RTKMQAASDIV
+419 RTKVQAAVDIV

-450 IGLSEDATGEF
+450 IGLSQDATGEF

-468 LCYSLFLSWI
+468 LCFSLFLSWVTAI
-478 TALTITPFL
+478 TLTPFL

-495 NVSNNAD
+495 EKDTNGED
-502 GADAQQ
+502 
-508 SASQQEY
+508 E
-515 DDPYKG
+515 DPYKG
-521 WLFVLFGWTL
+521 WLFVVFGALL
-531 KLAMRFRWVTVVSM
+531 KFSLRFRWMTVAAM
-545 VALLFTA
+545 VALLVGA
-552 VFAFGMVKQ
+552 VIAFGNVKQ

-576 WMPEGTDIRET
+576 WMPEGTDIRQT
-587 IKQTERVEKYVREQE
+587 IKQAEKVESYIRQQNDID
-602 HVEFVSTSV
+602 FVSVSI

-620 TYQPEQ
+620 TYQPEK
-626 SYEAYAQLQVRTTD
+626 SYEAYAQFQVRTTD
-640 RENMFVVLNGLTGE
+640 RDNMFKLLHKLDDNLAKT
-654 LSRQFDTPTF
+654 FDEPTF

-677 KIEARITGSDPQVL
+677 KIEARITGPDPKVL
-691 REIALQVE
+691 RELAVQVE

-740 LSNTLQ
+740 LSSTLQ
-746 MTFGGS
+746 MAFGGS
-752 AMGLLRDGADILPIV
+752 TFGVLRDGTHTLPIMM
-767 GRLPESER
+767 RLPEAER

-780 LQNAKIWSPSLQAY
+780 LQNVKIWSPSLQTY
-794 VPIDQVIDGVSLS
+794 IPVDQIIDGVELDWS
-807 WDEPLIKRRDRK
+807 EPLIQRRDRK

-831 SEDTAA
+831 SDDTAA
-837 ALFTR
+837 SLFAR
-842 IQPKVMALDLP
+842 VQPKVMALHIP
-853 DGYGISWGGEYESSK
+853 EGYEITWGGEYESSK
-868 DAQDSLFGS
+868 DAQEGLFGS
-877 LPMGYLLMFVIT
+877 LPMGYLLMFIIT
-889 MLLFNSLKKPLV
+889 ILLFNSIKKPLV

-911 GVSFGLLLW
+911 GVAFGLLTT

-943 IVLMDQINIE
+943 IVLLDQINLE
-953 MDSGKDP
+953 LESGKDP
-960 YLAIVDSAVSRVR
+960 YLAIVDSAISRVR

-981 TILGLVPLMFDAFF
+981 TILGMIPLVFDAFF

-1010 ILTLIVVPVMYSLL
+1010 VLTLIVVPVMFAIL
-1024 FKIKPP
+1024 FRIKP
-1030 KTVKSGSN
+1030 TT
-1038 DHSND
+1038 
-1043 HPNDSLLESQPN
+1043 
-1055 KGKALEAAEAL
+1055 A

>member
-37 DPAFTIKDAMVVA
+37 DPAFTIKDAMIVA
-50 TYPGATP
+50 TYPGATSK
-57 QEVEEELTYPL
+57 EVEEELTYPL
-68 EKEIRRLP
+68 EKEIRKLP
-76 YIDKITSTSSSGM
+76 YIDRITSTSSNGM

-114 KINDLKPTL
+114 KINDLQPTL
-123 PAGVNSLSIID
+123 PQGVQSLQIID
-134 DFGDVFGVMIM
+134 DFGDVYGVMLM
-145 LSGEGYDYVE
+145 LTGDDYDYVE
-155 LKRYADVMSR
+155 LKRYADHLR
-165 DLEMVDGVGKV
+165 REIELVDGVGKV
-176 SIAGDQQEM
+176 DIAGDQQEM
-185 LFVEVSL
+185 LFVEISL

-198 NLDMSRVAGLLN
+198 NLDMNVVSGLLN

-217 SGEVMVNGESLVIRP
+217 AGEVMVNGESLVIRP
-232 SGTLNSVE
+232 SGTLNTVQA
-240 SLENLIIH
+240 LENLIIH

-256 RLKDVATVVRGIQE
+256 RLKDVATITRSIQE
-270 KPTNVVT
+270 KPGNMILF
-277 YNGKPAINLGVSFA
+277 NGKKAINIGISFA

-296 VEVGQ
+296 VEVGE
-301 RLTDEIAHL
+301 RLNAELSSL
-310 ETMKPAGI
+310 ESIKPAG
-318 ELNYFYN
+318 LDMSYFYN
-325 QAAEVDASVQDFIV
+325 QAEEVDDSVKAFVI
-339 SLGQAVAIVI
+339 SLAEAVAIVI
-349 LVLLFAMGIR
+349 IVLLFTMGLR
-359 SGIIIGVVLLLTV
+359 SGVIIGVVLLLTV

-378 MEYNDIE
+378 MNYNNIE

-419 RTKMQAASDIV
+419 RTKVQAAVDIV

-450 IGLSEDATGEF
+450 IGLSQDATGEF

-468 LCYSLFLSWI
+468 LCFSLFLSWVTAI
-478 TALTITPFL
+478 TLTPFL

-495 NVSNNAD
+495 KDTNGED
-502 GADAQQ
+502 
-508 SASQQEY
+508 E
-515 DDPYKG
+515 DPYKG
-521 WLFVLFGWTL
+521 WLFVVFGALL
-531 KLAMRFRWVTVVSM
+531 KVSLRFRWMTVAAM
-545 VALLFTA
+545 VALLVGA
-552 VFAFGMVKQ
+552 VIAFGNVKQ

-576 WMPEGTDIRET
+576 WMPEGTDIRQT
-587 IKQTERVEKYVREQE
+587 IKQAEKVESYIRQQDDID
-602 HVEFVSTSV
+602 FVSVSI

-620 TYQPEQ
+620 TYQPEK
-626 SYEAYAQLQVRTTD
+626 SYEAYAQFQVRTTD
-640 RENMFVVLNGLTGE
+640 RDNMFKLLHKLDDNLAKT
-654 LSRQFDTPTF
+654 FDEPTF

-677 KIEARITGSDPQVL
+677 KIEARITGPDPKVL
-691 REIALQVE
+691 RELAVQVE

-740 LSNTLQ
+740 LSSTLQ
-746 MTFGGS
+746 MAFGGS
-752 AMGLLRDGADILPIV
+752 TFGVLRDGTHTLPIMM
-767 GRLPESER
+767 RLPEAER

-780 LQNAKIWSPSLQAY
+780 LQNVKIWSPSLQTY
-794 VPIDQVIDGVSLS
+794 IPVDQIIDGVELDWS
-807 WDEPLIKRRDRK
+807 EPLIQRRDRK

-831 SEDTAA
+831 SDDTAA
-837 ALFTR
+837 SLFAR
-842 IQPKVMALDLP
+842 VQQKVMALHIP
-853 DGYGISWGGEYESSK
+853 EGYEITWGGEYESSK
-868 DAQDSLFGS
+868 DAQEGLFGS
-877 LPMGYLLMFVIT
+877 LPMGYLLMFIIT
-889 MLLFNSLKKPLV
+889 ILLFNSIKKPLV

-911 GVSFGLLLW
+911 GVAFGLLTT

-943 IVLMDQINIE
+943 IVLLDQINLE
-953 MDSGKDP
+953 LESGKDP
-960 YLAIVDSAVSRVR
+960 YLAIVDSAISRVR

-981 TILGLVPLMFDAFF
+981 TILGMIPLVFDAFF

-1010 ILTLIVVPVMYSLL
+1010 VLTLIVVPVMFAIL
-1024 FKIKPP
+1024 FRIKP
-1030 KTVKSGSN
+1030 TT
-1038 DHSND
+1038 
-1043 HPNDSLLESQPN
+1043 
-1055 KGKALEAAEAL
+1055 A

>member
-37 DPAFTIKDAMVVA
+37 DPAFTIKDAMIVA
-50 TYPGATP
+50 TYPGATSK
-57 QEVEEELTYPL
+57 EVEEELTYPL
-68 EKEIRRLP
+68 EKEIRKLP
-76 YIDKITSTSSSGM
+76 YIDRITSTSSNGM

-114 KINDLKPTL
+114 KINDLQPTL
-123 PAGVNSLSIID
+123 PQGVQSLQIID
-134 DFGDVFGVMIM
+134 DFGDVYGVMLM
-145 LSGEGYDYVE
+145 LTGDDYDYVE
-155 LKRYADVMSR
+155 LKRYADHLR
-165 DLEMVDGVGKV
+165 REIELVDGVGKV
-176 SIAGDQQEM
+176 DIAGDQQEM
-185 LFVEVSL
+185 LFVEISL

-198 NLDMSRVAGLLN
+198 NLDMNVVSGLLN

-217 SGEVMVNGESLVIRP
+217 AGEVMVNGESLVIRP
-232 SGTLNSVE
+232 SGTLNTVQA
-240 SLENLIIH
+240 LENLIIH

-256 RLKDVATVVRGIQE
+256 RLKDVATITRSIQE
-270 KPTNVVT
+270 KPGNMILF
-277 YNGKPAINLGVSFA
+277 NGKKAINIGISFA

-296 VEVGQ
+296 VEVGE
-301 RLTDEIAHL
+301 RLNAELSSL
-310 ETMKPAGI
+310 ESIKPAG
-318 ELNYFYN
+318 LDMSYFYN
-325 QAAEVDASVQDFIV
+325 QAQEVDDSVKAFVI
-339 SLGQAVAIVI
+339 SLAEAVAIVI
-349 LVLLFAMGIR
+349 IVLLFTMGLR
-359 SGIIIGVVLLLTV
+359 SGVIIGVVLLLTV

-378 MEYNDIE
+378 MNYNNIE

-419 RTKMQAASDIV
+419 RTKVQAAVDIV

-450 IGLSEDATGEF
+450 IGLSQDATGEF

-468 LCYSLFLSWI
+468 LCFSLFLSWVTAI
-478 TALTITPFL
+478 TLTPFL

-495 NVSNNAD
+495 KDTNCED
-502 GADAQQ
+502 
-508 SASQQEY
+508 E
-515 DDPYKG
+515 DPYKG
-521 WLFVLFGWTL
+521 WLFVIFGALL
-531 KLAMRFRWVTVVSM
+531 KFSLRFRWMTVAAM
-545 VALLFTA
+545 VALLVGA
-552 VFAFGMVKQ
+552 VIAFGNVKQ

-576 WMPEGTDIRET
+576 WMPEGTDIRQT
-587 IKQTERVEKYVREQE
+587 IKQAEKVESYIRQQDDID
-602 HVEFVSTSV
+602 FVSVSI

-620 TYQPEQ
+620 TYQPEK
-626 SYEAYAQLQVRTTD
+626 SYEAYAQFQVRTTD
-640 RENMFVVLNGLTGE
+640 RDNMFKLLHKLDDNLAKT
-654 LSRQFDTPTF
+654 FDEPTF

-677 KIEARITGSDPQVL
+677 KIEARITGPDPKVL
-691 REIALQVE
+691 RELAVQVE

-740 LSNTLQ
+740 LSSTLQ
-746 MTFGGS
+746 MAFGGS
-752 AMGLLRDGADILPIV
+752 TFGVLRDGTHTLPIMM
-767 GRLPESER
+767 RLPEAER

-780 LQNAKIWSPSLQAY
+780 LQNVKIWSPSLQTY
-794 VPIDQVIDGVSLS
+794 IPVDQIIDGVELDWS
-807 WDEPLIKRRDRK
+807 EPLIQRRDRK

-831 SEDTAA
+831 SDDTAA
-837 ALFTR
+837 SLFAR
-842 IQPKVMALDLP
+842 VQPKVMALHIP
-853 DGYGISWGGEYESSK
+853 EGYEITWGGEYESSK
-868 DAQDSLFGS
+868 DAQEGLFGS
-877 LPMGYLLMFVIT
+877 LPMGYLLMFIIT
-889 MLLFNSLKKPLV
+889 ILLFNSIKKPLV

-911 GVSFGLLLW
+911 GVAFGLLTT

-943 IVLMDQINIE
+943 IVLLDQINLE
-953 MDSGKDP
+953 LESGKDP
-960 YLAIVDSAVSRVR
+960 YLAIVDSAISRVR

-981 TILGLVPLMFDAFF
+981 TILGMIPLVFDAFF

-1010 ILTLIVVPVMYSLL
+1010 VLTLIVVPVMFAIL
-1024 FKIKPP
+1024 FRIKP
-1030 KTVKSGSN
+1030 TT
-1038 DHSND
+1038 
-1043 HPNDSLLESQPN
+1043 
-1055 KGKALEAAEAL
+1055 A

>member
-37 DPAFTIKDAMVVA
+37 DPAFTIKDAMIVA
-50 TYPGATP
+50 TYPGATSK
-57 QEVEEELTYPL
+57 EVEEELTYPL
-68 EKEIRRLP
+68 EKEIRKLP
-76 YIDKITSTSSSGM
+76 YIDRITSTSSNGM

-114 KINDLKPTL
+114 KINDLQPTL
-123 PAGVNSLSIID
+123 PQGVQSLQIID
-134 DFGDVFGVMIM
+134 DFGDVYGVMLM
-145 LSGEGYDYVE
+145 LTGDDYDYVE
-155 LKRYADVMSR
+155 LKRYADHLR
-165 DLEMVDGVGKV
+165 REIELVDGVGKV
-176 SIAGDQQEM
+176 DIAGDQQEM
-185 LFVEVSL
+185 LFVEISL

-198 NLDMSRVAGLLN
+198 NLDMNVVSGLLN

-217 SGEVMVNGESLVIRP
+217 AGEVMVNGESLVIRP
-232 SGTLNSVE
+232 SGTLNTVQA
-240 SLENLIIH
+240 LENLIIH

-256 RLKDVATVVRGIQE
+256 RLKDVATITRGIQE
-270 KPTNVVT
+270 KPGNMILF
-277 YNGKPAINLGVSFA
+277 NGKKAINIGISFA

-296 VEVGQ
+296 VEVGE
-301 RLTDEIAHL
+301 RLNAELSSL
-310 ETMKPAGI
+310 ESIKPAG
-318 ELNYFYN
+318 LDMSYFYN
-325 QAAEVDASVQDFIV
+325 QAQEVDDSVKAFVI
-339 SLGQAVAIVI
+339 SLAEAVAIVI
-349 LVLLFAMGIR
+349 IVLLFTMGLR
-359 SGIIIGVVLLLTV
+359 SGVIIGVVLLLTV

-378 MEYNDIE
+378 MNYNNIE

-419 RTKMQAASDIV
+419 RTKVQAAVDIV

-450 IGLSEDATGEF
+450 IGLSQDATGEF

-468 LCYSLFLSWI
+468 LCFSLFLSWVTAI
-478 TALTITPFL
+478 TLTPFL

-495 NVSNNAD
+495 EKDMNGED
-502 GADAQQ
+502 
-508 SASQQEY
+508 E
-515 DDPYKG
+515 DPYKG
-521 WLFVLFGWTL
+521 WLFVVFGALL
-531 KLAMRFRWVTVVSM
+531 KFSLRFRWMTVAAM
-545 VALLFTA
+545 VALLVGA
-552 VFAFGMVKQ
+552 VIAFGNVKQ

-576 WMPEGTDIRET
+576 WMPEGTDIRQT
-587 IKQTERVEKYVREQE
+587 IKQAEKVESYIRQQDDID
-602 HVEFVSTSV
+602 FVSVSI

-620 TYQPEQ
+620 TYQPEK
-626 SYEAYAQLQVRTTD
+626 SYEAYAQFQVRTTD
-640 RENMFVVLNGLTGE
+640 RDNMFKLLHKLDDNLAKT
-654 LSRQFDTPTF
+654 FDEPTF

-677 KIEARITGSDPQVL
+677 KIEARITGPDPKVL
-691 REIALQVE
+691 RELAVQVE

-740 LSNTLQ
+740 LSSTLQ
-746 MTFGGS
+746 MAFGGS
-752 AMGLLRDGADILPIV
+752 TFGVLRDGTHTLPIMM
-767 GRLPESER
+767 RLPEAER

-780 LQNAKIWSPSLQAY
+780 LQNVKIWSPSLQTY
-794 VPIDQVIDGVSLS
+794 IPVDQIIDGVELDWS
-807 WDEPLIKRRDRK
+807 EPLIQRRDRK

-831 SEDTAA
+831 SDDTAA
-837 ALFTR
+837 SLFAR
-842 IQPKVMALDLP
+842 VQPKVMALHIP
-853 DGYGISWGGEYESSK
+853 EGYEITWGGEYESSK
-868 DAQDSLFGS
+868 DAQEGLFGS
-877 LPMGYLLMFVIT
+877 LPMGYLLMFIIT
-889 MLLFNSLKKPLV
+889 ILLFNSIKKPLV

-911 GVSFGLLLW
+911 GVAFGLLTT

-943 IVLMDQINIE
+943 IVLLDQINLE
-953 MDSGKDP
+953 LESGKDP
-960 YLAIVDSAVSRVR
+960 YLAIVDSAISRVR

-981 TILGLVPLMFDAFF
+981 TILGMIPLVFDAFF

-1010 ILTLIVVPVMYSLL
+1010 VLTLIVVPVMFAIL
-1024 FKIKPP
+1024 FRIKP
-1030 KTVKSGSN
+1030 TT
-1038 DHSND
+1038 
-1043 HPNDSLLESQPN
+1043 
-1055 KGKALEAAEAL
+1055 A

>member
-37 DPAFTIKDAMVVA
+37 DPAFTIKDAMIVA
-50 TYPGATP
+50 TYPGATSK
-57 QEVEEELTYPL
+57 EVEEELTYPL
-68 EKEIRRLP
+68 EKEIRKLP
-76 YIDKITSTSSSGM
+76 YIDRITSTSSNGM

-114 KINDLKPTL
+114 KINDLQPTL
-123 PAGVNSLSIID
+123 PQGVQSLQIID
-134 DFGDVFGVMIM
+134 DFGDVYGVMLM
-145 LSGEGYDYVE
+145 LTGDDYEYVE
-155 LKRYADVMSR
+155 LKRYADHLR
-165 DLEMVDGVGKV
+165 REIELVDGVGKV
-176 SIAGDQQEM
+176 DIAGDQQEM
-185 LFVEVSL
+185 LFVEISL

-198 NLDMSRVAGLLN
+198 NLDMNVVSGLLN

-217 SGEVMVNGESLVIRP
+217 AGEVMVNGESLVIRP
-232 SGTLNSVE
+232 SGTLNTVQA
-240 SLENLIIH
+240 LENLIIH

-256 RLKDVATVVRGIQE
+256 RLKDVATITRSIQE
-270 KPTNVVT
+270 KPGNMILF
-277 YNGKPAINLGVSFA
+277 NGKKAINIGISFA

-296 VEVGQ
+296 VEVGE
-301 RLTDEIAHL
+301 RLNAELSSL
-310 ETMKPAGI
+310 ESIKPAG
-318 ELNYFYN
+318 LDMSYFYN
-325 QAAEVDASVQDFIV
+325 QAQEVDDSVKAFVI
-339 SLGQAVAIVI
+339 SLAEAVAIVI
-349 LVLLFAMGIR
+349 IVLLFTMGLR
-359 SGIIIGVVLLLTV
+359 SGVIIGVVLLLTV

-378 MEYNDIE
+378 MNYNNIE

-419 RTKMQAASDIV
+419 RTKVQAAVDIV

-450 IGLSEDATGEF
+450 IGLSQDATGEF

-468 LCYSLFLSWI
+468 LCFSLFLSWVTAI
-478 TALTITPFL
+478 TLTPFL

-495 NVSNNAD
+495 EKDTNGED
-502 GADAQQ
+502 
-508 SASQQEY
+508 E
-515 DDPYKG
+515 DPYKG
-521 WLFVLFGWTL
+521 WLFVVFGALL
-531 KLAMRFRWVTVVSM
+531 KFSLRFRWMTVAAM
-545 VALLFTA
+545 VALLVGA
-552 VFAFGMVKQ
+552 VIAFGNVKQ

-576 WMPEGTDIRET
+576 WMPEGTDIRQT
-587 IKQTERVEKYVREQE
+587 IKQAEKVESHIRQQDDID
-602 HVEFVSTSV
+602 FVSVSI

-620 TYQPEQ
+620 TYQPEK
-626 SYEAYAQLQVRTTD
+626 SYEAYAQFQVRTTD
-640 RENMFVVLNGLTGE
+640 RDNMFKLLHKLDDNLAKT
-654 LSRQFDTPTF
+654 FDEPTF

-677 KIEARITGSDPQVL
+677 KIEARITGPDPKVL
-691 REIALQVE
+691 RELAVQVE

-740 LSNTLQ
+740 LSSTLQ
-746 MTFGGS
+746 MAFGGS
-752 AMGLLRDGADILPIV
+752 TFGVLRDGTHTLPIMM
-767 GRLPESER
+767 RLPEAER

-780 LQNAKIWSPSLQAY
+780 LQNVKIWSPSLQTY
-794 VPIDQVIDGVSLS
+794 IPVDQIIDGVELDWS
-807 WDEPLIKRRDRK
+807 EPLIQRRDRK

-831 SEDTAA
+831 SDDTAA
-837 ALFTR
+837 SLFAR
-842 IQPKVMALDLP
+842 VQPKVMALHIP
-853 DGYGISWGGEYESSK
+853 EGYEITWGGEYESSK
-868 DAQDSLFGS
+868 DAQEGLFGS
-877 LPMGYLLMFVIT
+877 LPMGYLLMFIIT
-889 MLLFNSLKKPLV
+889 ILLFNSIKKPLV

-911 GVSFGLLLW
+911 GVAFGLLTT

-943 IVLMDQINIE
+943 IVLLDQINLE
-953 MDSGKDP
+953 LESGKDP
-960 YLAIVDSAVSRVR
+960 YLAIVDSAISRVR

-981 TILGLVPLMFDAFF
+981 TILGMIPLVFDAFF

-1010 ILTLIVVPVMYSLL
+1010 VLTLIVVPVMFAIL
-1024 FKIKPP
+1024 FRIKP
-1030 KTVKSGSN
+1030 TT
-1038 DHSND
+1038 
-1043 HPNDSLLESQPN
+1043 
-1055 KGKALEAAEAL
+1055 A

>member
-37 DPAFTIKDAMVVA
+37 DPAFTIKDAMIVA
-50 TYPGATP
+50 TYPGATSK
-57 QEVEEELTYPL
+57 EVEEELTYPL
-68 EKEIRRLP
+68 EKEIRKLP
-76 YIDKITSTSSSGM
+76 YIDRITSTSSNGM

-114 KINDLKPTL
+114 KINDLQPTL
-123 PAGVNSLSIID
+123 PQGVQSLQIID
-134 DFGDVFGVMIM
+134 DFGDVYGVMLM
-145 LSGEGYDYVE
+145 LTGDDYDYIE
-155 LKRYADVMSR
+155 LKRYADHLR
-165 DLEMVDGVGKV
+165 REIELVDGVGKV
-176 SIAGDQQEM
+176 DIAGDQQEM
-185 LFVEVSL
+185 LFVEISL

-198 NLDMSRVAGLLN
+198 NLDMNVVSGLLN

-217 SGEVMVNGESLVIRP
+217 AGEVMVNGESLVIRP
-232 SGTLNSVE
+232 SGTLNTVQA
-240 SLENLIIH
+240 LENLIIH

-256 RLKDVATVVRGIQE
+256 RLKDVATITRSIQE
-270 KPTNVVT
+270 KPGNMILF
-277 YNGKPAINLGVSFA
+277 NGKKAINIGISFA

-296 VEVGQ
+296 VEVGE
-301 RLTDEIAHL
+301 RLNAELSSL
-310 ETMKPAGI
+310 ESIKPAG
-318 ELNYFYN
+318 LDMSYFYN
-325 QAAEVDASVQDFIV
+325 QAQEVDDSVKAFVI
-339 SLGQAVAIVI
+339 SLAEAVAIVI
-349 LVLLFAMGIR
+349 IVLLFTMGLR
-359 SGIIIGVVLLLTV
+359 SGVIIGVVLLLTV

-378 MEYNDIE
+378 MNYNNIE

-419 RTKMQAASDIV
+419 RTKVQAAVDIV

-450 IGLSEDATGEF
+450 IGLSQDATGEF

-468 LCYSLFLSWI
+468 LCFSLFLSWVTAI
-478 TALTITPFL
+478 TLTPFL

-495 NVSNNAD
+495 EKDTNGED
-502 GADAQQ
+502 
-508 SASQQEY
+508 E
-515 DDPYKG
+515 DPYKG
-521 WLFVLFGWTL
+521 WLFVVFGALL
-531 KLAMRFRWVTVVSM
+531 KFSLRFRWMTVAAM
-545 VALLFTA
+545 VALLVGA
-552 VFAFGMVKQ
+552 VIAFGNVKQ

-576 WMPEGTDIRET
+576 WMPEGTDIRQT
-587 IKQTERVEKYVREQE
+587 IKQAEKVESYIRQQDDID
-602 HVEFVSTSV
+602 FVSVSI

-620 TYQPEQ
+620 TYQPEK
-626 SYEAYAQLQVRTTD
+626 SYEAYAQFQVRTTD
-640 RENMFVVLNGLTGE
+640 RDNMFKLLHKLDDNLAKT
-654 LSRQFDTPTF
+654 FDEPTF

-677 KIEARITGSDPQVL
+677 KIEARITGPDPKVL
-691 REIALQVE
+691 RELAVQVE

-740 LSNTLQ
+740 LSSTLQ
-746 MTFGGS
+746 MAFGGS
-752 AMGLLRDGADILPIV
+752 TFGVLRDGTHTLPIMM
-767 GRLPESER
+767 RLPEAER

-780 LQNAKIWSPSLQAY
+780 LQNVKIWSPSLQTY
-794 VPIDQVIDGVSLS
+794 IPVDQIIDGVELDWS
-807 WDEPLIKRRDRK
+807 EPLIQRRDRK

-831 SEDTAA
+831 SDDTAA
-837 ALFTR
+837 SLFAR
-842 IQPKVMALDLP
+842 VQPKVMALHIP
-853 DGYGISWGGEYESSK
+853 EGYEITWGGEYESSK
-868 DAQDSLFGS
+868 DAQEGLFGS
-877 LPMGYLLMFVIT
+877 LPMGYLLMFIIT
-889 MLLFNSLKKPLV
+889 ILLFNSIKKPLV

-911 GVSFGLLLW
+911 GVAFGLLTT

-943 IVLMDQINIE
+943 IVLLDQINLE
-953 MDSGKDP
+953 LESGKDP
-960 YLAIVDSAVSRVR
+960 YLAIVDSAISRVR

-981 TILGLVPLMFDAFF
+981 TILGMIPLVFDAFF

-1010 ILTLIVVPVMYSLL
+1010 VLTLIVVPVMFAIL
-1024 FKIKPP
+1024 FRIKP
-1030 KTVKSGSN
+1030 TT
-1038 DHSND
+1038 
-1043 HPNDSLLESQPN
+1043 
-1055 KGKALEAAEAL
+1055 A

>member
-37 DPAFTIKDAMVVA
+37 DPAFTIKDAMIVA
-50 TYPGATP
+50 TYPGATSK
-57 QEVEEELTYPL
+57 EVEEELTYPL
-68 EKEIRRLP
+68 EKEIRKLP
-76 YIDKITSTSSSGM
+76 YIDRITSTSSNGM

-114 KINDLKPTL
+114 KINDLQPTL
-123 PAGVNSLSIID
+123 PQGVQSLQIID
-134 DFGDVFGVMIM
+134 DFGDVYGVMLM
-145 LSGEGYDYVE
+145 LTGDDYDYVE
-155 LKRYADVMSR
+155 LKRYADHLR
-165 DLEMVDGVGKV
+165 REIELVDGVGKV
-176 SIAGDQQEM
+176 DIAGDQQEM
-185 LFVEVSL
+185 LFVEISL

-198 NLDMSRVAGLLN
+198 NLDMNVVSGLLN

-217 SGEVMVNGESLVIRP
+217 AGEVMVNGESLVIRP
-232 SGTLNSVE
+232 SGTLNTVQA
-240 SLENLIIH
+240 LENLIIH

-256 RLKDVATVVRGIQE
+256 RLKDVATITRGIQE
-270 KPTNVVT
+270 KPGNMILF
-277 YNGKPAINLGVSFA
+277 NGKKAINIGISFA

-296 VEVGQ
+296 VEVGE
-301 RLTDEIAHL
+301 RLNAELSSL
-310 ETMKPAGI
+310 ESIKPAG
-318 ELNYFYN
+318 LDMSYFYN
-325 QAAEVDASVQDFIV
+325 QAQEVDDSVKAFVI
-339 SLGQAVAIVI
+339 SLAEAVAIVI
-349 LVLLFAMGIR
+349 IVLLFTMGLR
-359 SGIIIGVVLLLTV
+359 SGVIIGVVLLLTV

-378 MEYNDIE
+378 MNYNNIE

-419 RTKMQAASDIV
+419 RTKVQAAVDIV

-450 IGLSEDATGEF
+450 IGLSQDATGEF

-468 LCYSLFLSWI
+468 LCFSLFLSWVTAI
-478 TALTITPFL
+478 TLTPFL

-495 NVSNNAD
+495 EKDTNGED
-502 GADAQQ
+502 
-508 SASQQEY
+508 E
-515 DDPYKG
+515 DPYKG
-521 WLFVLFGWTL
+521 WLFVVFGALL
-531 KLAMRFRWVTVVSM
+531 KFSLRFRWMTVAAM
-545 VALLFTA
+545 VALLVGA
-552 VFAFGMVKQ
+552 VIAFGNVKQ

-576 WMPEGTDIRET
+576 WMPEGTDIRQT
-587 IKQTERVEKYVREQE
+587 IKQAEKVESYIRQQDDID
-602 HVEFVSTSV
+602 FVSVSI

-620 TYQPEQ
+620 TYQPEK
-626 SYEAYAQLQVRTTD
+626 SYEAYAQFQVRTTD
-640 RENMFVVLNGLTGE
+640 RDNMFKLLHKLDDNLAKT
-654 LSRQFDTPTF
+654 FDEPTF

-677 KIEARITGSDPQVL
+677 KIEARITGPDPKVL
-691 REIALQVE
+691 RELAVQVE

-740 LSNTLQ
+740 LSSTLQ
-746 MTFGGS
+746 MAFGGS
-752 AMGLLRDGADILPIV
+752 TFGVLRDGTHTLPIMM
-767 GRLPESER
+767 RLPEAER

-780 LQNAKIWSPSLQAY
+780 LQNVKIWSPSLQTY
-794 VPIDQVIDGVSLS
+794 IPVDQIIDGVELDWS
-807 WDEPLIKRRDRK
+807 EPLIQRRDRK

-831 SEDTAA
+831 SDDTAA
-837 ALFTR
+837 SLFAR
-842 IQPKVMALDLP
+842 VQPKVMALHIP
-853 DGYGISWGGEYESSK
+853 EGYEISWGGEYESSK
-868 DAQDSLFGS
+868 DAQEGLFGS
-877 LPMGYLLMFVIT
+877 LPMGYLLMFIIT
-889 MLLFNSLKKPLV
+889 ILLFNSIKKPLV

-911 GVSFGLLLW
+911 GVAFGLLTT

-943 IVLMDQINIE
+943 IVLLDQINLE
-953 MDSGKDP
+953 LESGKDP
-960 YLAIVDSAVSRVR
+960 YLAIVDSAISRVR

-981 TILGLVPLMFDAFF
+981 TILGMIPLVFDAFF

-1010 ILTLIVVPVMYSLL
+1010 VLTLIVVPVMFAIL
-1024 FKIKPP
+1024 FRIKP
-1030 KTVKSGSN
+1030 TT
-1038 DHSND
+1038 
-1043 HPNDSLLESQPN
+1043 
-1055 KGKALEAAEAL
+1055 A

>member
-37 DPAFTIKDAMVVA
+37 DPAFTIKDAMIVA
-50 TYPGATP
+50 TYPGATSK
-57 QEVEEELTYPL
+57 EVEEELTYPL
-68 EKEIRRLP
+68 EKEIRKLP
-76 YIDKITSTSSSGM
+76 YIDRITSTSSNGM

-114 KINDLKPTL
+114 KINDLQPTL
-123 PAGVNSLSIID
+123 PQGVQSLQIID
-134 DFGDVFGVMIM
+134 DFGDVYGVMLM
-145 LSGEGYDYVE
+145 LTGDDYDYVE
-155 LKRYADVMSR
+155 LKRYADHLR
-165 DLEMVDGVGKV
+165 REIELVDGVGKV
-176 SIAGDQQEM
+176 DIAGDQQEM
-185 LFVEVSL
+185 LFVEISL

-198 NLDMSRVAGLLN
+198 NLDMNVVSGLLN

-217 SGEVMVNGESLVIRP
+217 AGEVMVNGESLVIRP
-232 SGTLNSVE
+232 SGTLNTVQA
-240 SLENLIIH
+240 LENLIIH

-256 RLKDVATVVRGIQE
+256 RLKDVATITRSIQE
-270 KPTNVVT
+270 KPGNMILF
-277 YNGKPAINLGVSFA
+277 NGKKAINIGISFA

-296 VEVGQ
+296 VEVGE
-301 RLTDEIAHL
+301 RLNAELSSL
-310 ETMKPAGI
+310 ESIKPAG
-318 ELNYFYN
+318 LDMSYFYN
-325 QAAEVDASVQDFIV
+325 QAQEVDDSVKAFVI
-339 SLGQAVAIVI
+339 SLAEAVAIVI
-349 LVLLFAMGIR
+349 IVLLFTMGLR
-359 SGIIIGVVLLLTV
+359 SGVIIGVVLLLTV

-378 MEYNDIE
+378 MNYNNIE

-419 RTKMQAASDIV
+419 RTKVQAAVDIV

-450 IGLSEDATGEF
+450 IGLSQDATGEF

-468 LCYSLFLSWI
+468 LCFSLFLSWVTAI
-478 TALTITPFL
+478 TLTPFL

-495 NVSNNAD
+495 EKDTNGED
-502 GADAQQ
+502 
-508 SASQQEY
+508 E
-515 DDPYKG
+515 DPYKG
-521 WLFVLFGWTL
+521 WLFVVFGALL
-531 KLAMRFRWVTVVSM
+531 KFSLRFRWMTVAAM
-545 VALLFTA
+545 VALLVGA
-552 VFAFGMVKQ
+552 VIAFGNVKQ

-576 WMPEGTDIRET
+576 WMPEGTDIRQT
-587 IKQTERVEKYVREQE
+587 IKQAEKVESYIRQQDDID
-602 HVEFVSTSV
+602 FVSVSI

-620 TYQPEQ
+620 TYQPEK
-626 SYEAYAQLQVRTTD
+626 SYEAYAQFQVRTTD
-640 RENMFVVLNGLTGE
+640 RDNMFKLLHKLDDNLAKT
-654 LSRQFDTPTF
+654 FDEPTF

-677 KIEARITGSDPQVL
+677 KIEARITGPDPKVL
-691 REIALQVE
+691 RELAVQVE

-740 LSNTLQ
+740 LSSTLQ
-746 MTFGGS
+746 MAFGGS
-752 AMGLLRDGADILPIV
+752 KFGVLRDGTHTLPIMM
-767 GRLPESER
+767 RLPEAER

-780 LQNAKIWSPSLQAY
+780 LQNVKIWSPSLQTY
-794 VPIDQVIDGVSLS
+794 IPVDQIIDGVELDWS
-807 WDEPLIKRRDRK
+807 EPLIQRRDRK

-831 SEDTAA
+831 SDDTAA
-837 ALFTR
+837 SLFAR
-842 IQPKVMALDLP
+842 VQPKVMALHIP
-853 DGYGISWGGEYESSK
+853 EGYEITWGGEYESSK
-868 DAQDSLFGS
+868 DAQEGLFGS
-877 LPMGYLLMFVIT
+877 LPMGYLLMFIIT
-889 MLLFNSLKKPLV
+889 ILLFNSIKKPLV

-911 GVSFGLLLW
+911 GVAFGLLTT

-943 IVLMDQINIE
+943 IVLLDQINLE
-953 MDSGKDP
+953 LESGKDP
-960 YLAIVDSAVSRVR
+960 YLAIVDSAISRVR

-981 TILGLVPLMFDAFF
+981 TILGMIPLVFDAFF

-1010 ILTLIVVPVMYSLL
+1010 VLTLIVVPVMFAIL
-1024 FKIKPP
+1024 FRIKP
-1030 KTVKSGSN
+1030 TT
-1038 DHSND
+1038 
-1043 HPNDSLLESQPN
+1043 
-1055 KGKALEAAEAL
+1055 A

>member
-37 DPAFTIKDAMVVA
+37 DPAFTIKDAMIVA
-50 TYPGATP
+50 TYPGATSK
-57 QEVEEELTYPL
+57 EVEEELTYPL
-68 EKEIRRLP
+68 EKEIRKLP
-76 YIDKITSTSSSGM
+76 YIDRITSTSSNGM

-114 KINDLKPTL
+114 KINDLQPTL
-123 PAGVNSLSIID
+123 PQGVQSLQIID
-134 DFGDVFGVMIM
+134 DFGDVYGVMLM
-145 LSGEGYDYVE
+145 LTGDDYDYVE
-155 LKRYADVMSR
+155 LKRYADHLR
-165 DLEMVDGVGKV
+165 REIELVDGVGKV
-176 SIAGDQQEM
+176 DIAGDQQEM
-185 LFVEVSL
+185 LFVEISL

-198 NLDMSRVAGLLN
+198 NLDMNVVSGLLN

-217 SGEVMVNGESLVIRP
+217 AGEVMVNGESLVIRP
-232 SGTLNSVE
+232 SGTLNTVQA
-240 SLENLIIH
+240 LENLIIH

-256 RLKDVATVVRGIQE
+256 RLKDVATITRGIQE
-270 KPTNVVT
+270 KPGNMILF
-277 YNGKPAINLGVSFA
+277 NGKKAINIGISFA

-296 VEVGQ
+296 VEVGE
-301 RLTDEIAHL
+301 RLNAELSSL
-310 ETMKPAGI
+310 ESIKPAG
-318 ELNYFYN
+318 LDMSYFYN
-325 QAAEVDASVQDFIV
+325 QAQEVDDSVKAFVI
-339 SLGQAVAIVI
+339 SLAEAVAIVI
-349 LVLLFAMGIR
+349 IVLLFTMGLR
-359 SGIIIGVVLLLTV
+359 SGVIIGVVLLLTV

-378 MEYNDIE
+378 MNYNNIE

-419 RTKMQAASDIV
+419 RTKVQAAVDIV

-450 IGLSEDATGEF
+450 IGLSQDATGEF

-468 LCYSLFLSWI
+468 LCFSLFLSWVTAI
-478 TALTITPFL
+478 TLTPFL

-495 NVSNNAD
+495 EKDTNGED
-502 GADAQQ
+502 
-508 SASQQEY
+508 E
-515 DDPYKG
+515 DPYKG
-521 WLFVLFGWTL
+521 WLFVVFGALL
-531 KLAMRFRWVTVVSM
+531 KFSLRFRWMTVAAM
-545 VALLFTA
+545 VALLVGA
-552 VFAFGMVKQ
+552 VIAFGNVKQ

-576 WMPEGTDIRET
+576 WMPEGTDIRQT
-587 IKQTERVEKYVREQE
+587 IKQAETVESHIRQQDDID
-602 HVEFVSTSV
+602 FVSVSI

-620 TYQPEQ
+620 TYQPEK
-626 SYEAYAQLQVRTTD
+626 SYEAYAQFQVRTTD
-640 RENMFVVLNGLTGE
+640 RDNMFKLLHKLDDNLAKT
-654 LSRQFDTPTF
+654 FDEPTF

-677 KIEARITGSDPQVL
+677 KIEARITGPDPKVL
-691 REIALQVE
+691 RQLAVQVE

-740 LSNTLQ
+740 LSSTLQ
-746 MTFGGS
+746 MAFGGS
-752 AMGLLRDGADILPIV
+752 TFGVLRDGTHTLPIMM
-767 GRLPESER
+767 RLPEAER

-780 LQNAKIWSPSLQAY
+780 LQNVKIWSPSLQTY
-794 VPIDQVIDGVSLS
+794 IPVDQIIDGVELDWS
-807 WDEPLIKRRDRK
+807 EPLIQRRDRK

-831 SEDTAA
+831 SDDTAA
-837 ALFTR
+837 SLFAR
-842 IQPKVMALDLP
+842 VQPKVMALHIP
-853 DGYGISWGGEYESSK
+853 EGYEITWGGEYESSK
-868 DAQDSLFGS
+868 DAQEGLFGS
-877 LPMGYLLMFVIT
+877 LPMGYLLMFIIT
-889 MLLFNSLKKPLV
+889 ILLFNSVKKPLV

-911 GVSFGLLLW
+911 GVAFGLLTT

-943 IVLMDQINIE
+943 IVLLDQINLE
-953 MDSGKDP
+953 LESGKDP
-960 YLAIVDSAVSRVR
+960 YLAIVDSAISRVR

-981 TILGLVPLMFDAFF
+981 TILGMIPLVFDAFF

-1010 ILTLIVVPVMYSLL
+1010 VLTLIVVPVMFAIL
-1024 FKIKPP
+1024 FRIKP
-1030 KTVKSGSN
+1030 TT
-1038 DHSND
+1038 
-1043 HPNDSLLESQPN
+1043 
-1055 KGKALEAAEAL
+1055 A

>member
-37 DPAFTIKDAMVVA
+37 DPAFTIKDAMIVA
-50 TYPGATP
+50 TYPGATSK
-57 QEVEEELTYPL
+57 EVEEELTYPL
-68 EKEIRRLP
+68 EKEIRKLP
-76 YIDKITSTSSSGM
+76 YIDRITSTSSNGM

-114 KINDLKPTL
+114 KINDLQPTL
-123 PAGVNSLSIID
+123 PQGVQSLQIID
-134 DFGDVFGVMIM
+134 DFGDVYGVMLM
-145 LSGEGYDYVE
+145 LTGDDYDYVE
-155 LKRYADVMSR
+155 LKRYADHLR
-165 DLEMVDGVGKV
+165 REIELVDGVGKV
-176 SIAGDQQEM
+176 DIAGDQQEM
-185 LFVEVSL
+185 LFVEISL

-198 NLDMSRVAGLLN
+198 NLDMNVVSGLLN

-217 SGEVMVNGESLVIRP
+217 AGEVMVNGESLVIRP
-232 SGTLNSVE
+232 SGTLNTVQA
-240 SLENLIIH
+240 LENLIIH

-256 RLKDVATVVRGIQE
+256 RLKDVATITRSIQE
-270 KPTNVVT
+270 KPGNMILF
-277 YNGKPAINLGVSFA
+277 NGKKAINIGISFA

-296 VEVGQ
+296 VEVGE
-301 RLTDEIAHL
+301 RLNAELSSL
-310 ETMKPAGI
+310 ESIKPAG
-318 ELNYFYN
+318 LDMSYFYN
-325 QAAEVDASVQDFIV
+325 QAQEVDDSVKAFVI
-339 SLGQAVAIVI
+339 SLAEAVAIVI
-349 LVLLFAMGIR
+349 IVLLFTMGLR
-359 SGIIIGVVLLLTV
+359 SGVIIGVVLLLTV

-378 MEYNDIE
+378 MNYNNIE

-419 RTKMQAASDIV
+419 RTKVQAAVDIV

-450 IGLSEDATGEF
+450 IGLSQDATGEF

-468 LCYSLFLSWI
+468 LCFSLFLSWVTAI
-478 TALTITPFL
+478 TLTPFL

-495 NVSNNAD
+495 EKDTNGED
-502 GADAQQ
+502 
-508 SASQQEY
+508 E
-515 DDPYKG
+515 DPYKG
-521 WLFVLFGWTL
+521 WLFVVFGALL
-531 KLAMRFRWVTVVSM
+531 KFSLRFRWMTVAAM
-545 VALLFTA
+545 AALLVGA
-552 VFAFGMVKQ
+552 VIAFGNVKQ

-576 WMPEGTDIRET
+576 WMPEGTDIRQT
-587 IKQTERVEKYVREQE
+587 IKQAETVESYIRQQDDID
-602 HVEFVSTSV
+602 FVSVSI

-620 TYQPEQ
+620 TYQPEK
-626 SYEAYAQLQVRTTD
+626 SYEAYAQFQVRTTD
-640 RENMFVVLNGLTGE
+640 RDNMFKLLHKLDDNLAKT
-654 LSRQFDTPTF
+654 FDEPTF

-677 KIEARITGSDPQVL
+677 KIEARITGPDPKVL
-691 REIALQVE
+691 RELAVQVE

-740 LSNTLQ
+740 LSSTLQ
-746 MTFGGS
+746 MAFGGS
-752 AMGLLRDGADILPIV
+752 TFGVLRDGTHTLPIMM
-767 GRLPESER
+767 RLPEAER

-780 LQNAKIWSPSLQAY
+780 LQNVKIWSPSLQTY
-794 VPIDQVIDGVSLS
+794 IPVDQIIDGVELDWS
-807 WDEPLIKRRDRK
+807 EPLIQRRDRK

-831 SEDTAA
+831 SDDTAA
-837 ALFTR
+837 SLFAR
-842 IQPKVMALDLP
+842 VQPKVMALHIP
-853 DGYGISWGGEYESSK
+853 EGYEITWGGEYESSK
-868 DAQDSLFGS
+868 DAQEGLFGS
-877 LPMGYLLMFVIT
+877 LPMGYLLIFIIT
-889 MLLFNSLKKPLV
+889 ILLFNSIKKPLV

-911 GVSFGLLLW
+911 GVAFGLLTT

-943 IVLMDQINIE
+943 IVLLDQINLE
-953 MDSGKDP
+953 LESGKDP
-960 YLAIVDSAVSRVR
+960 YLAIVDSAISRVR

-981 TILGLVPLMFDAFF
+981 TILGMIPLVFDAFF

-1010 ILTLIVVPVMYSLL
+1010 VLTLIVVPVMFAIL
-1024 FKIKPP
+1024 FRIKP
-1030 KTVKSGSN
+1030 TT
-1038 DHSND
+1038 
-1043 HPNDSLLESQPN
+1043 
-1055 KGKALEAAEAL
+1055 A